1 MKPLHSYSF
10 LHKAILVAM
19 LGAVS
24 GVHATTNIIEDT
36 LIDGRS
42 PVNESYTVNKGAK
55 LEANGA
61 TTGSVT
67 VYDGALIMD
76 AGAIANGMVYFH
88 RNTTGIIKDSV
99 INNKLITRG
108 GEVDISNTIV
118 NGIIEASSE
127 GGANGIVRAKNIQA
141 HQFSALYGGQ
151 LVITEGF
158 FDNTKDNHEGY
169 GNLLSGSHG
178 TFISSAII
186 GKDSGVAFDG
196 KLNSTLTLINSSVW
210 STEGP
215 TFKIYSGD
223 GSQNIRL
230 KDGSTA
236 GSDTGVLLLSSSSGK
251 VSLSLEASHAKG
263 DILAN
268 GTGDV
273 NVSLTEGS
281 TLSGKLVNVN
291 RLALDNTSLYEM
303 TANSDIK
310 TLALEGGTIVFSKP
324 TNGEFHT
331 LVLGTLAGNGH
342 FFMNI
347 ADSQSDLLD
356 ITGNAS
362 GNYLLHVATSGT
374 EIIRDDIL
382 TLVRTGGGDAEF
394 ALNGGRVDMGA
405 WQQELVRNGNQW
417 ELVQAKGATSASTDA
432 MLAMASAP
440 QFMHQGELNALRSRL
455 AVKDSDNAAG
465 VWGTMLYNRSDIEGA
480 QGSAYRLT
488 QNGMM
493 LGGDKVT
500 DTRAGELTTGAYLSQ
515 STGNIKHA
523 RGGDSKVT
531 GYGGGVYARLSA
543 ENGAY
548 ASTSAQIGH
557 FSNKLNARMSDGGTA
572 RADWN
577 SLGYGLMVETG
588 RQITVGETTSLT
600 PFVGVN
606 AWLTPSENVTL
617 SNGMTAETGDNRS
630 LLAEAGVRMSTRL
643 DVAEMAVTPYVTLA
657 VQQELVKSGST
668 QINDAYDLTNDFTGT
683 GGTIAGGIS
692 VAIAPTASVWLEAEY
707 GKSEQTESALAGN
720 VGFRVAF

>member
-1 MKPLHSYSF
+1 MKPLYQYS
-10 LHKAILVAM
+10 LLRRAILVAM
-19 LGAVS
+19 LGVTGTS
-24 GVHATTNIIEDT
+24 SATT
-36 LIDGRS
+36 LIDKDTFIDANS
-42 PVNESYTVNKGAK
+42 PVNENYRIENGAT
-55 LEANGA
+55 LSVNGA
-61 TTGSVT
+61 TTGNITISDGHLAMNGGSVNLLYGEYGATADIADATLKAVSLAGDSRLSRT
-67 VYDGALIMD
+67 VIEGQLITWLMNFSATSISAQQFYAYETQSTVEKGYFEQTERMY
-76 AGAIANGMVYFH
+76 AGAVYL
-88 RNTTGIIKDSV
+88 TSSEGIFTDSV
-99 INNKLITRG
+99 IKGIKTAVYLEGNGSVDLIRSSISATEGSAFDIARG
-108 GEVDISNTIV
+108 NQKILLQGSS
-118 NGIIEASSE
+118 ASSQTGE
-127 GGANGIVRAKNIQA
+127 
-141 HQFSALYGGQ
+141 L
-151 LVITEGF
+151 LVARTG
-158 FDNTKDNHEGY
+158 
-169 GNLLSGSHG
+169 
-178 TFISSAII
+178 
-186 GKDSGVAFDG
+186 
-196 KLNSTLTLINSSVW
+196 SSVNLAL
-210 STEGP
+210 
-215 TFKIYSGD
+215 D
-223 GSQNIRL
+223 
-230 KDGSTA
+230 
-236 GSDTGVLLLSSSSGK
+236 
-251 VSLSLEASHAKG
+251 ASHA
-263 DILAN
+263 A
-268 GTGDV
+268 GDV
-273 NVSLTEGS
+273 RAEGS
-281 TLSGKLVNVN
+281 AVVDVALTNGSVLSGGMTNVN
-291 RLALDNTSLYEM
+291 SLMLGNASLYEM
-303 TANSDIK
+303 TSSSDIR
-310 TLALEGGTIVFSKP
+310 TLSMAGGMVKFAP
-324 TNGEFHT
+324 AEAGEHHT
-331 LVLGTLAGNGH
+331 LTLGSLEGNGH
-342 FFMNI
+342 FMMNI
-347 ADSQSDLLD
+347 DTENGSSDLLD
-356 ITGNAS
+356 VTGHAEGSHTLHLAAS
-362 GNYLLHVATSGT
+362 GREAENT
-374 EIIRDDIL
+374 DPL

-440 QFMHQGELNALRSRL
+440 QFMHQGELKVLRSRL
-455 AVKDSDNAAG
+455 AVKDADNAAG

-588 RQITVGETTSLT
+588 RQIAVGETTSLT

-668 QINDAYDLTNDFTGT
+668 QINDAYDFTNDFTGT

-707 GKSEQTESALAGN
+707 GKSEQTESALTGN

>member
-1 MKPLHSYSF
+1 MKPLYQYS
-10 LHKAILVAM
+10 LLRRAILVAM
-19 LGAVS
+19 LGVTGTS
-24 GVHATTNIIEDT
+24 SATT
-36 LIDGRS
+36 LIDKDTFIDANS
-42 PVNESYTVNKGAK
+42 PVNENYRIENGAT
-55 LEANGA
+55 LSVNGA
-61 TTGSVT
+61 TTGNITISDGHLAMNGGSVNVLYGEYGATADIADATLKTAALQGDSRLSRT
-67 VYDGALIMD
+67 VIEGQLSIWFMNLSANSISAQQFYATGAQSTVEKGYFEQTERMY
-76 AGAIANGMVYFH
+76 AGAVYL
-88 RNTTGIIKDSV
+88 TSSEGIFTDSV
-99 INNKLITRG
+99 IKGIKTAVYLEGNGSVDLIR
-108 GEVDISNTIV
+108 
-118 NGIIEASSE
+118 SSIW
-127 GGANGIVRAKNIQA
+127 A
-141 HQFSALYGGQ
+141 
-151 LVITEGF
+151 
-158 FDNTKDNHEGY
+158 
-169 GNLLSGSHG
+169 
-178 TFISSAII
+178 
-186 GKDSGVAFDG
+186 
-196 KLNSTLTLINSSVW
+196 
-210 STEGP
+210 
-215 TFKIYSGD
+215 
-223 GSQNIRL
+223 
-230 KDGSTA
+230 
-236 GSDTGVLLLSSSSGK
+236 
-251 VSLSLEASHAKG
+251 
-263 DILAN
+263 
-268 GTGDV
+268 
-273 NVSLTEGS
+273 TEGS
-281 TLSGKLVNVN
+281 AFDIARGNQKILLQGSSASSQTGELLVARTGSSVN
-291 RLALDNTSLYEM
+291 LALDTSHAAGDIRAEGSAIVDVALTNGSVLSGGMTNVNSLMLGNASLYEM
-303 TANSDIK
+303 TSSSDIR
-310 TLALEGGTIVFSKP
+310 TLSMAGGMVKFAP
-324 TNGEFHT
+324 AEAGEHHT
-331 LVLGTLAGNGH
+331 LTLGSLEGNGH
-342 FFMNI
+342 FMMNI
-347 ADSQSDLLD
+347 DTENGSSDLLD
-356 ITGNAS
+356 VTGHAEGSHTLHLAAS
-362 GNYLLHVATSGT
+362 GREAENT
-374 EIIRDDIL
+374 DPL

-440 QFMHQGELNALRSRL
+440 QFMHQGELKVLRSRL
-455 AVKDSDNAAG
+455 AVKDTDSAAG
-465 VWGTMLYNRSDIEGA
+465 VWGAMLYNRSDIEGA

-493 LGGDKVT
+493 LGGDNVT
-500 DTRAGELTTGAYLSQ
+500 GTRAGELTTGAYLSQ

-668 QINDAYDLTNDFTGT
+668 QINDAYDFTNDFTGT

>member
-1 MKPLHSYSF
+1 MKLLYQYS
-10 LHKAILVAM
+10 LLRRAILVAM
-19 LGAVS
+19 LGVTGTS
-24 GVHATTNIIEDT
+24 SATT
-36 LIDGRS
+36 LIDKDTFIDANS
-42 PVNESYTVNKGAK
+42 PVNENYRIENGAT
-55 LEANGA
+55 LSVNGA
-61 TTGSVT
+61 TTGNITISDGHLAMNGGSVNVLYGEYGATADIADATLKTAALQGDSRLSRT
-67 VYDGALIMD
+67 VIEGQLSIWFMNLSANSISAQQFYA
-76 AGAIANGMVYFH
+76 AGAQSTVEKGYFEQTERMYAGAVYL
-88 RNTTGIIKDSV
+88 TSSEGIFTDSV
-99 INNKLITRG
+99 IKGIKTAVYLEGNGSVDLIRSSIWATEGSAFDIARG
-108 GEVDISNTIV
+108 NQKILLQGSS
-118 NGIIEASSE
+118 ASSQTGE
-127 GGANGIVRAKNIQA
+127 
-141 HQFSALYGGQ
+141 L
-151 LVITEGF
+151 LVARTG
-158 FDNTKDNHEGY
+158 
-169 GNLLSGSHG
+169 
-178 TFISSAII
+178 
-186 GKDSGVAFDG
+186 
-196 KLNSTLTLINSSVW
+196 SSVNLAL
-210 STEGP
+210 
-215 TFKIYSGD
+215 D
-223 GSQNIRL
+223 
-230 KDGSTA
+230 
-236 GSDTGVLLLSSSSGK
+236 
-251 VSLSLEASHAKG
+251 ASHAAG
-263 DILAN
+263 DIRA
-268 GTGDV
+268 
-273 NVSLTEGS
+273 EGS
-281 TLSGKLVNVN
+281 AIVDVALTNGSVLSGGMTNVN
-291 RLALDNTSLYEM
+291 SLMLGNASLYEM
-303 TANSDIK
+303 TSSSDIR
-310 TLALEGGTIVFSKP
+310 TLSMAGGMVKFAP
-324 TNGEFHT
+324 AEAGEHHT
-331 LVLGTLAGNGH
+331 LTLGSLEGNGH
-342 FFMNI
+342 FMMNI
-347 ADSQSDLLD
+347 DTENGSSDLLD
-356 ITGNAS
+356 VTGHAEGSHTLHLAAS
-362 GNYLLHVATSGT
+362 GREAENT
-374 EIIRDDIL
+374 DPL

-440 QFMHQGELNALRSRL
+440 QFMHQGELKVLRSRL
-455 AVKDSDNAAG
+455 AVKDTDSAAG
-465 VWGTMLYNRSDIEGA
+465 VWGAMLYNRSDIEGA

-488 QNGMM
+488 QNGMI

-500 DTRAGELTTGAYLSQ
+500 GTRAGELTTGAYLSQ

-557 FSNKLNARMSDGGTA
+557 FSNKLDARMSDGGTA

-668 QINDAYDLTNDFTGT
+668 QINDAYDFTNDFTGT

>member
-1 MKPLHSYSF
+1 MKPLYQYS
-10 LHKAILVAM
+10 LLRRAILVAM
-19 LGAVS
+19 LGVTGTTS
-24 GVHATTNIIEDT
+24 ATT
-36 LIDGRS
+36 LIDKDTFIDANS
-42 PVNESYTVNKGAK
+42 PVNENYRIENGAT
-55 LEANGA
+55 LSVNGA
-61 TTGSVT
+61 TTGNITISDGHLAMNGGSVNLLYGEYGATADIADATLKAVSLAGDSRLSRT
-67 VYDGALIMD
+67 VIEGQLITWLMNFSATSISAQQFYAYETQSTVEKGYFEQTERMY
-76 AGAIANGMVYFH
+76 AGAVYL
-88 RNTTGIIKDSV
+88 TSSEGIFTDSV
-99 INNKLITRG
+99 IKGIKTAVYLEGNGSVDLIR
-108 GEVDISNTIV
+108 
-118 NGIIEASSE
+118 SSIW
-127 GGANGIVRAKNIQA
+127 A
-141 HQFSALYGGQ
+141 
-151 LVITEGF
+151 
-158 FDNTKDNHEGY
+158 
-169 GNLLSGSHG
+169 
-178 TFISSAII
+178 
-186 GKDSGVAFDG
+186 
-196 KLNSTLTLINSSVW
+196 
-210 STEGP
+210 
-215 TFKIYSGD
+215 
-223 GSQNIRL
+223 
-230 KDGSTA
+230 
-236 GSDTGVLLLSSSSGK
+236 
-251 VSLSLEASHAKG
+251 
-263 DILAN
+263 
-268 GTGDV
+268 
-273 NVSLTEGS
+273 TEGS
-281 TLSGKLVNVN
+281 AFDIARGNQKILLQGSSAGSQTGELLVARTGSSVN
-291 RLALDNTSLYEM
+291 LALDTSHAAGDIRAEGSAIVDVALTNGSVLSGGMTNVNSLMLGNASLYEM
-303 TANSDIK
+303 TSSSDIR
-310 TLALEGGTIVFSKP
+310 TLSMAGGMVKFAP
-324 TNGEFHT
+324 AEAGEHHT
-331 LVLGTLAGNGH
+331 LTLGSLEGNGH
-342 FFMNI
+342 FMMNI
-347 ADSQSDLLD
+347 DTENGSSDLLD
-356 ITGNAS
+356 VTGHAEGSHTLHLAAS
-362 GNYLLHVATSGT
+362 GREAENT
-374 EIIRDDIL
+374 DPL

-405 WQQELVRNGNQW
+405 WQHELVRNGNQW

-440 QFMHQGELNALRSRL
+440 QFMHQGELKVLRSRL

-643 DVAEMAVTPYVTLA
+643 DVAEMAVIPYVTLA

-668 QINDAYDLTNDFTGT
+668 QINDAYDFTNDFTGT

>member
-1 MKPLHSYSF
+1 MKPLYQYS
-10 LHKAILVAM
+10 LLRRAILVAM
-19 LGAVS
+19 LGVTGTAS
-24 GVHATTNIIEDT
+24 ATT
-36 LIDGRS
+36 LIDKDTFIDANS
-42 PVNESYTVNKGAK
+42 PVNENYRIENGAT
-55 LEANGA
+55 LSVNGA
-61 TTGSVT
+61 TTGNITISDGHLAMNGGSVNFLYGEYGATADIADATLKTAALQGDSRLSRT
-67 VYDGALIMD
+67 VIEGQLSIWFMNLSANSISAQQFYA
-76 AGAIANGMVYFH
+76 AGAQSTVEKGYFEQTERMYAGAVYL
-88 RNTTGIIKDSV
+88 TSSEGIFTDSV
-99 INNKLITRG
+99 IKGIKTAVYLEGNGSVDLIRSSIWATEGSAFDIARG
-108 GEVDISNTIV
+108 NQKILLQGSS
-118 NGIIEASSE
+118 ASSQTGE
-127 GGANGIVRAKNIQA
+127 LLVARTGSRVDL
-141 HQFSALYGGQ
+141 AL
-151 LVITEGF
+151 
-158 FDNTKDNHEGY
+158 D
-169 GNLLSGSHG
+169 
-178 TFISSAII
+178 
-186 GKDSGVAFDG
+186 
-196 KLNSTLTLINSSVW
+196 
-210 STEGP
+210 
-215 TFKIYSGD
+215 
-223 GSQNIRL
+223 
-230 KDGSTA
+230 
-236 GSDTGVLLLSSSSGK
+236 
-251 VSLSLEASHAKG
+251 ASHAAG
-263 DILAN
+263 DIRA
-268 GTGDV
+268 
-273 NVSLTEGS
+273 EGS
-281 TLSGKLVNVN
+281 AIVDVALTNGSVLSGGMTNVN
-291 RLALDNTSLYEM
+291 SLMLGNASLYEM
-303 TANSDIK
+303 TSSSDIR
-310 TLALEGGTIVFSKP
+310 TLSMAGGMVKFAP
-324 TNGEFHT
+324 ADAGEHHT
-331 LVLGTLAGNGH
+331 LTLGSLEGNGH
-342 FFMNI
+342 FMMNI
-347 ADSQSDLLD
+347 DTENGSSDLLD
-356 ITGNAS
+356 VTGHAEGSHTLHLAAS
-362 GNYLLHVATSGT
+362 GREAENT
-374 EIIRDDIL
+374 DPL

-440 QFMHQGELNALRSRL
+440 QFMHQGELKVLRSRL
-455 AVKDSDNAAG
+455 AVKDTDSAAG
-465 VWGTMLYNRSDIEGA
+465 VWGAMLYNRSDIEGA

-488 QNGMM
+488 QNGMI

-500 DTRAGELTTGAYLSQ
+500 GTRAGELTTGAYLSQ

-557 FSNKLNARMSDGGTA
+557 FSNKLDARMSDGGTA

-668 QINDAYDLTNDFTGT
+668 QINDAYDFTNDFTGT

>member
-1 MKPLHSYSF
+1 MKPLYQYS
-10 LHKAILVAM
+10 LLRRAILVAM
-19 LGAVS
+19 LGVTGTTS
-24 GVHATTNIIEDT
+24 ATT
-36 LIDGRS
+36 LIDKDTFIDANS
-42 PVNESYTVNKGAK
+42 PVNENYRIENGAT
-55 LEANGA
+55 LSVNGA
-61 TTGSVT
+61 TTGNVTISDGHLAMNGGSVNLLYGEYGATADIADATLKAVSLAGDSRLSRT
-67 VYDGALIMD
+67 VIEGQLITWLMNFSATSISAQQFYAYETQSTVEKGYFEQTERMY
-76 AGAIANGMVYFH
+76 AGAVYL
-88 RNTTGIIKDSV
+88 TSSEGIFTDSV
-99 INNKLITRG
+99 IKGIKTAVYLEGNGSVDLIR
-108 GEVDISNTIV
+108 
-118 NGIIEASSE
+118 SSIW
-127 GGANGIVRAKNIQA
+127 A
-141 HQFSALYGGQ
+141 
-151 LVITEGF
+151 
-158 FDNTKDNHEGY
+158 
-169 GNLLSGSHG
+169 
-178 TFISSAII
+178 
-186 GKDSGVAFDG
+186 
-196 KLNSTLTLINSSVW
+196 
-210 STEGP
+210 
-215 TFKIYSGD
+215 
-223 GSQNIRL
+223 
-230 KDGSTA
+230 
-236 GSDTGVLLLSSSSGK
+236 
-251 VSLSLEASHAKG
+251 
-263 DILAN
+263 
-268 GTGDV
+268 
-273 NVSLTEGS
+273 TEGS
-281 TLSGKLVNVN
+281 AFDIARGNQKILLQGSSASSQTGELLVARTGSSVN
-291 RLALDNTSLYEM
+291 LALDTSHAAGDIRAEGSAIVDVALTNGSVLSGGMTNVNSLMLGNASLYEM
-303 TANSDIK
+303 TSSSDIR
-310 TLALEGGTIVFSKP
+310 TLSMAGGMVKFAP
-324 TNGEFHT
+324 AEAGEHHT
-331 LVLGTLAGNGH
+331 LTLGSLEGNGH
-342 FFMNI
+342 FMMNI
-347 ADSQSDLLD
+347 DTENGSSDLLD
-356 ITGNAS
+356 VTGNAEGSHTLHLAAS
-362 GNYLLHVATSGT
+362 GREAENT
-374 EIIRDDIL
+374 DPL

-440 QFMHQGELNALRSRL
+440 QFMHQGELKVLRSRL
-455 AVKDSDNAAG
+455 AVKDTDSAAG

-500 DTRAGELTTGAYLSQ
+500 DTRAGELATGAYLSQ

-617 SNGMTAETGDNRS
+617 NNGMTAETGDNRS

-668 QINDAYDLTNDFTGT
+668 QINDAYDFTNDFTGT

-707 GKSEQTESALAGN
+707 GKSEQTESALTGN

>member
-1 MKPLHSYSF
+1 MKPLYQYS
-10 LHKAILVAM
+10 LLRRAILVAM
-19 LGAVS
+19 LGVTGTTS
-24 GVHATTNIIEDT
+24 ATT
-36 LIDGRS
+36 LIDKDTFIDANS
-42 PVNESYTVNKGAK
+42 PVNENYRIENGAT
-55 LEANGA
+55 LSVNGA
-61 TTGSVT
+61 TTGNITISDGHLAMNGGSVNLLYGEYGATADIADATLKAVSLAGDSRLSRT
-67 VYDGALIMD
+67 VIEGQLITWLMNFSATSISAQQFYAYETQSTVEKGYFEQTERMY
-76 AGAIANGMVYFH
+76 AGAVYL
-88 RNTTGIIKDSV
+88 TSSEGIFTDSV
-99 INNKLITRG
+99 IKGIKTAVYLEGNGSVDLIRSSIWATEGSAFDIARG
-108 GEVDISNTIV
+108 NQQILLQGSS
-118 NGIIEASSE
+118 ASSQTGE
-127 GGANGIVRAKNIQA
+127 
-141 HQFSALYGGQ
+141 L
-151 LVITEGF
+151 LVARTG
-158 FDNTKDNHEGY
+158 
-169 GNLLSGSHG
+169 
-178 TFISSAII
+178 
-186 GKDSGVAFDG
+186 
-196 KLNSTLTLINSSVW
+196 SSV
-210 STEGP
+210 
-215 TFKIYSGD
+215 D
-223 GSQNIRL
+223 L
-230 KDGSTA
+230 ALD
-236 GSDTGVLLLSSSSGK
+236 
-251 VSLSLEASHAKG
+251 ASHA
-263 DILAN
+263 A
-268 GTGDV
+268 GDV
-273 NVSLTEGS
+273 RAEGS
-281 TLSGKLVNVN
+281 AVVDVALTNGSVLSGGMTNVN
-291 RLALDNTSLYEM
+291 SLMLGNASLYEM
-303 TANSDIK
+303 TSSSDIR
-310 TLALEGGTIVFSKP
+310 TLSMAGGMVKFAP
-324 TNGEFHT
+324 AEAGEHHT
-331 LVLGTLAGNGH
+331 LTLGSLEGNGH
-342 FFMNI
+342 FMMNI
-347 ADSQSDLLD
+347 DTENGSSDLLD
-356 ITGNAS
+356 VTGHAEGSHTLHLAAS
-362 GNYLLHVATSGT
+362 GREAENT
-374 EIIRDDIL
+374 DPL

-440 QFMHQGELNALRSRL
+440 QFMHQGELKVLRSRL
-455 AVKDSDNAAG
+455 AVKDADNAAG

-668 QINDAYDLTNDFTGT
+668 QINDAYDFTNDFTGT

-707 GKSEQTESALAGN
+707 GKSEQTESALTGN

>member
-1 MKPLHSYSF
+1 MKPLYQYS
-10 LHKAILVAM
+10 LLRRAILVAM
-19 LGAVS
+19 LGVTGTAS
-24 GVHATTNIIEDT
+24 ATT
-36 LIDGRS
+36 LIDKDTFIDANS
-42 PVNESYTVNKGAK
+42 PVNENYRIENGAT
-55 LEANGA
+55 LSVNGA
-61 TTGSVT
+61 TTGNITISDGHLAMNGGSVNVLYGEYGATADIADATLKTAALQGDSRLSRT
-67 VYDGALIMD
+67 VIEGQLSIWFMNLSANSISAQQFYA
-76 AGAIANGMVYFH
+76 AGAQSTVEKGYFEQTERMYAGAVYL
-88 RNTTGIIKDSV
+88 TSSEGIFTDSV
-99 INNKLITRG
+99 IKGIKTAVYLEGNGSVDLIR
-108 GEVDISNTIV
+108 
-118 NGIIEASSE
+118 SSIW
-127 GGANGIVRAKNIQA
+127 A
-141 HQFSALYGGQ
+141 
-151 LVITEGF
+151 
-158 FDNTKDNHEGY
+158 
-169 GNLLSGSHG
+169 
-178 TFISSAII
+178 
-186 GKDSGVAFDG
+186 
-196 KLNSTLTLINSSVW
+196 
-210 STEGP
+210 
-215 TFKIYSGD
+215 
-223 GSQNIRL
+223 
-230 KDGSTA
+230 
-236 GSDTGVLLLSSSSGK
+236 
-251 VSLSLEASHAKG
+251 
-263 DILAN
+263 
-268 GTGDV
+268 
-273 NVSLTEGS
+273 TEGS
-281 TLSGKLVNVN
+281 AFDIARGNQKILLQGSSASSQTGELLVARTGSSVN
-291 RLALDNTSLYEM
+291 LALDTSHAAGDIRAEGSAIVDVALTNGSVLSGGMTNVNSLMLGNASLYEM
-303 TANSDIK
+303 TSSSDIR
-310 TLALEGGTIVFSKP
+310 TLSMAGGMVKFAP
-324 TNGEFHT
+324 AEAGEHHT
-331 LVLGTLAGNGH
+331 LTLGSLEGNGH
-342 FFMNI
+342 FMMNI
-347 ADSQSDLLD
+347 DTENGSSDLLD
-356 ITGNAS
+356 VTGHAEGSHTLHLAAS
-362 GNYLLHVATSGT
+362 GREAENT
-374 EIIRDDIL
+374 DPL

-440 QFMHQGELNALRSRL
+440 QFMHQGELKVLRSRL
-455 AVKDSDNAAG
+455 AVKDADSAAG

-668 QINDAYDLTNDFTGT
+668 QINDAYDFTNDFTGT

>member
-1 MKPLHSYSF
+1 MKPLYQYS
-10 LHKAILVAM
+10 LLRRAILVAM
-19 LGAVS
+19 LGVTGTS
-24 GVHATTNIIEDT
+24 SATT
-36 LIDGRS
+36 LIDKDTFIDANS
-42 PVNESYTVNKGAK
+42 PVNENYRIENGAT
-55 LEANGA
+55 LSVNGA
-61 TTGSVT
+61 TTGNITISDGHLAMNGGSVNLLYGEYGATADIADATLKAVSLAGDSRLSRT
-67 VYDGALIMD
+67 VIEGQLITWLMNFSATSISAQQFYAYETQSTVEKGYFEQTERMY
-76 AGAIANGMVYFH
+76 AGAVYL
-88 RNTTGIIKDSV
+88 TSSEGIFTDSV
-99 INNKLITRG
+99 IKGIKTAVYLEGNGSVDLIRSSISATEGSAFDIARG
-108 GEVDISNTIV
+108 NQKILLQGSS
-118 NGIIEASSE
+118 ASSQTGE
-127 GGANGIVRAKNIQA
+127 
-141 HQFSALYGGQ
+141 L
-151 LVITEGF
+151 LVARTG
-158 FDNTKDNHEGY
+158 
-169 GNLLSGSHG
+169 
-178 TFISSAII
+178 
-186 GKDSGVAFDG
+186 
-196 KLNSTLTLINSSVW
+196 SSVNLAL
-210 STEGP
+210 
-215 TFKIYSGD
+215 D
-223 GSQNIRL
+223 
-230 KDGSTA
+230 
-236 GSDTGVLLLSSSSGK
+236 
-251 VSLSLEASHAKG
+251 ASHA
-263 DILAN
+263 A
-268 GTGDV
+268 GDV
-273 NVSLTEGS
+273 RAEGS
-281 TLSGKLVNVN
+281 AVVDVALTNGSVLSGGMTNVN
-291 RLALDNTSLYEM
+291 SLMLGNASLYEM
-303 TANSDIK
+303 TSSSDIR
-310 TLALEGGTIVFSKP
+310 TLSMAGGMVKFAP
-324 TNGEFHT
+324 AEAGEHHT
-331 LVLGTLAGNGH
+331 LTLGSLEGNGH
-342 FFMNI
+342 FMMNI
-347 ADSQSDLLD
+347 DTENGSSDLLD
-356 ITGNAS
+356 VTGHAEGSHTLHLAAS
-362 GNYLLHVATSGT
+362 GREAENT
-374 EIIRDDIL
+374 DPL

-440 QFMHQGELNALRSRL
+440 QFMHQGELKVLRSRL
-455 AVKDSDNAAG
+455 AVKDADNAAG

-572 RADWN
+572 RAGWN

-588 RQITVGETTSLT
+588 RQIAVGETTSLT

-668 QINDAYDLTNDFTGT
+668 QINDAYDFTNDFTGT

-707 GKSEQTESALAGN
+707 GKSEQTESALTGN

>member
-1 MKPLHSYSF
+1 MKPLYQYS
-10 LHKAILVAM
+10 LLRRAILVAM
-19 LGAVS
+19 LGVTGTAS
-24 GVHATTNIIEDT
+24 ATT
-36 LIDGRS
+36 LIDKDTFIDANS
-42 PVNESYTVNKGAK
+42 PVNENYRIENGAT
-55 LEANGA
+55 LSVNGA
-61 TTGSVT
+61 TTGKITISDGHLAMNGGSVNFLYGEYGATADIADAMLKAVSLGGDSRLSRT
-67 VYDGALIMD
+67 VIEGQLSIWFMNLSANSISAQQFYAVGAQSTVEKGYFEQTERMY
-76 AGAIANGMVYFH
+76 AGAVYL
-88 RNTTGIIKDSV
+88 TSSEGIFTDSV
-99 INNKLITRG
+99 IKGIKTAVYLEGNGSVDLIRSSIWATEGSAFNIARG
-108 GEVDISNTIV
+108 NQKILLQGSS
-118 NGIIEASSE
+118 ASSQTGE
-127 GGANGIVRAKNIQA
+127 
-141 HQFSALYGGQ
+141 L
-151 LVITEGF
+151 LVART
-158 FDNTKDNHEGY
+158 
-169 GNLLSGSHG
+169 GS
-178 TFISSAII
+178 SV
-186 GKDSGVAFDG
+186 D
-196 KLNSTLTLINSSVW
+196 LTL
-210 STEGP
+210 
-215 TFKIYSGD
+215 D
-223 GSQNIRL
+223 
-230 KDGSTA
+230 
-236 GSDTGVLLLSSSSGK
+236 
-251 VSLSLEASHAKG
+251 ASHA
-263 DILAN
+263 A
-268 GTGDV
+268 GDV
-273 NVSLTEGS
+273 RAEGS
-281 TLSGKLVNVN
+281 AVVDVALTNGSVLSGGMTNVN
-291 RLALDNTSLYEM
+291 SLMLGNASLYEM
-303 TANSDIK
+303 TSSSDIR
-310 TLALEGGTIVFSKP
+310 TLSMAGGMVKFAP
-324 TNGEFHT
+324 AEAGEHHT
-331 LVLGTLAGNGH
+331 LTLGSLEGNGH
-342 FFMNI
+342 FMMNI
-347 ADSQSDLLD
+347 DTENGSSDLLD
-356 ITGNAS
+356 VTGHAEGSHTLHLAAS
-362 GNYLLHVATSGT
+362 GREAENA
-374 EIIRDDIL
+374 DPL

-405 WQQELVRNGNQW
+405 WQHELVRNGNQW

-440 QFMHQGELNALRSRL
+440 QFMHQGELKVLRSRL
-455 AVKDSDNAAG
+455 AVKDTDSAAG
-465 VWGTMLYNRSDIEGA
+465 VWGAMLYNRSDIEGA

-488 QNGMM
+488 QNGMI

-500 DTRAGELTTGAYLSQ
+500 GTRAGELTTGAYLSQ

-668 QINDAYDLTNDFTGT
+668 QINDAYDFTNDFTGT

>member
-1 MKPLHSYSF
+1 MKPLYQYS
-10 LHKAILVAM
+10 LLRRAILVAM
-19 LGAVS
+19 LGVTGTS
-24 GVHATTNIIEDT
+24 SATT
-36 LIDGRS
+36 LIDKDTFIDANS
-42 PVNESYTVNKGAK
+42 PVNENYRIENGAT
-55 LEANGA
+55 LSVNGA
-61 TTGSVT
+61 TTGNITISDGHLAMNGGSVNFLYGEYGATADIADATLKTAALQGDSRLSRT
-67 VYDGALIMD
+67 VIEGQLSIWFMNLSANSISAQQFYA
-76 AGAIANGMVYFH
+76 AGAQSTVEKGYFEQTERMYAGAVYL
-88 RNTTGIIKDSV
+88 TSSEGIFTDSV
-99 INNKLITRG
+99 IKGIKTAVYLEGNGTVDLIRSSIWATEGSAFDIARG
-108 GEVDISNTIV
+108 NQKILLQGSS
-118 NGIIEASSE
+118 ASSQTGE
-127 GGANGIVRAKNIQA
+127 LLVARTGSRVDL
-141 HQFSALYGGQ
+141 AL
-151 LVITEGF
+151 
-158 FDNTKDNHEGY
+158 D
-169 GNLLSGSHG
+169 
-178 TFISSAII
+178 
-186 GKDSGVAFDG
+186 
-196 KLNSTLTLINSSVW
+196 
-210 STEGP
+210 
-215 TFKIYSGD
+215 
-223 GSQNIRL
+223 
-230 KDGSTA
+230 
-236 GSDTGVLLLSSSSGK
+236 
-251 VSLSLEASHAKG
+251 ASHAAG
-263 DILAN
+263 DIRA
-268 GTGDV
+268 
-273 NVSLTEGS
+273 EGS
-281 TLSGKLVNVN
+281 AIVDVALTNGSVLSGGMTNVN
-291 RLALDNTSLYEM
+291 SLMLGNASLYEM
-303 TANSDIK
+303 TSSSDIR
-310 TLALEGGTIVFSKP
+310 TLSMAGGMVKFAP
-324 TNGEFHT
+324 ADAGEHHT
-331 LVLGTLAGNGH
+331 LTLGSLEGNGH
-342 FFMNI
+342 FMMNI
-347 ADSQSDLLD
+347 DTENGSSDLLD
-356 ITGNAS
+356 VTGHAEGSHTLHLAAS
-362 GNYLLHVATSGT
+362 GREAENT
-374 EIIRDDIL
+374 DPL

-417 ELVQAKGATSASTDA
+417 ELVQARGATSASTDA

-440 QFMHQGELNALRSRL
+440 QFMHQGELKVLRSRL
-455 AVKDSDNAAG
+455 AVKDTDSAAG
-465 VWGTMLYNRSDIEGA
+465 VWGAMLYNRSDIEGA

-488 QNGMM
+488 QNGMI

-500 DTRAGELTTGAYLSQ
+500 GTRAGELTTGAYLSQ

-630 LLAEAGVRMSTRL
+630 LMAETGVRMSTRL

-668 QINDAYDLTNDFTGT
+668 QINDAYDFTNDFTGT

>member
-1 MKPLHSYSF
+1 MKLLYQYS
-10 LHKAILVAM
+10 LLRRAILVAM
-19 LGAVS
+19 LGVTGTS
-24 GVHATTNIIEDT
+24 SATT
-36 LIDGRS
+36 LIDKDTFIDANS
-42 PVNESYTVNKGAK
+42 PVNENYRIENGAT
-55 LEANGA
+55 LSVNGA
-61 TTGSVT
+61 TTGNITISDGHLAMNGGSVNVLYGEYGATADIADATLKTAALQGDSRLSRT
-67 VYDGALIMD
+67 VIEGQLSIWFMNLSANSISAQQFYA
-76 AGAIANGMVYFH
+76 AGAQSTVEKGYFEQTERMYAGAVYL
-88 RNTTGIIKDSV
+88 TSSEGIFTDSV
-99 INNKLITRG
+99 IKGIKTAVYLEGNGSVDLIRSSIWATEGSVFDIARG
-108 GEVDISNTIV
+108 NQKILLQGSS
-118 NGIIEASSE
+118 ASSQTGE
-127 GGANGIVRAKNIQA
+127 
-141 HQFSALYGGQ
+141 L
-151 LVITEGF
+151 LVARTG
-158 FDNTKDNHEGY
+158 
-169 GNLLSGSHG
+169 
-178 TFISSAII
+178 
-186 GKDSGVAFDG
+186 
-196 KLNSTLTLINSSVW
+196 SSVNLAL
-210 STEGP
+210 
-215 TFKIYSGD
+215 D
-223 GSQNIRL
+223 
-230 KDGSTA
+230 
-236 GSDTGVLLLSSSSGK
+236 
-251 VSLSLEASHAKG
+251 ASHAAG
-263 DILAN
+263 DIRA
-268 GTGDV
+268 
-273 NVSLTEGS
+273 EGS
-281 TLSGKLVNVN
+281 AIVDVALTNGSVLSGGMTNVN
-291 RLALDNTSLYEM
+291 SLMLGNASLYEM
-303 TANSDIK
+303 TSSSDIR
-310 TLALEGGTIVFSKP
+310 TLSMAGGMVKFAP
-324 TNGEFHT
+324 AEAGEHHT
-331 LVLGTLAGNGH
+331 LTLGSLEGNGH
-342 FFMNI
+342 FMMNI
-347 ADSQSDLLD
+347 DTENGSSDLLD
-356 ITGNAS
+356 VTGHAEGSHTLHLAAS
-362 GNYLLHVATSGT
+362 GREAENT
-374 EIIRDDIL
+374 DPL

-440 QFMHQGELNALRSRL
+440 QFMHQGELKVLRSRL
-455 AVKDSDNAAG
+455 AVKDTDSAAG
-465 VWGTMLYNRSDIEGA
+465 VWGAMLYNRSDIEGA

-500 DTRAGELTTGAYLSQ
+500 GTRAGELTTGAYLSQ

-572 RADWN
+572 HADWN

-668 QINDAYDLTNDFTGT
+668 QINDAYDFTNDFTGT

>member
-1 MKPLHSYSF
+1 MKPLYQYS
-10 LHKAILVAM
+10 LLRRAILVAM
-19 LGAVS
+19 LGVTSTAS
-24 GVHATTNIIEDT
+24 ATT
-36 LIDGRS
+36 LIDKDTFIDANS
-42 PVNESYTVNKGAK
+42 PVNENYRIENGAT
-55 LEANGA
+55 LSVNGA
-61 TTGSVT
+61 TTGNITISDGHLAMNGGSVNVLYGEYGATADIADATLKTAALQGDSRLSRT
-67 VYDGALIMD
+67 VIEGQLSIWFMNLSANSISAQQFYA
-76 AGAIANGMVYFH
+76 AGAQSTVEKGYFEQTERMYAGAVYL
-88 RNTTGIIKDSV
+88 TSSEGIFTDSV
-99 INNKLITRG
+99 IKGIKTAVYLEGNGSVDLIR
-108 GEVDISNTIV
+108 
-118 NGIIEASSE
+118 SSIW
-127 GGANGIVRAKNIQA
+127 A
-141 HQFSALYGGQ
+141 
-151 LVITEGF
+151 
-158 FDNTKDNHEGY
+158 
-169 GNLLSGSHG
+169 
-178 TFISSAII
+178 
-186 GKDSGVAFDG
+186 
-196 KLNSTLTLINSSVW
+196 
-210 STEGP
+210 
-215 TFKIYSGD
+215 
-223 GSQNIRL
+223 
-230 KDGSTA
+230 
-236 GSDTGVLLLSSSSGK
+236 
-251 VSLSLEASHAKG
+251 
-263 DILAN
+263 
-268 GTGDV
+268 
-273 NVSLTEGS
+273 TEGS
-281 TLSGKLVNVN
+281 AFDIARGNQKILLQGSSASSQTGELLVARTGSSVN
-291 RLALDNTSLYEM
+291 LALDTSHAAGDIRAEGSAIVDVALTNGSVLSGGMTNVNSLMLGNASLYEM
-303 TANSDIK
+303 TSSSDIR
-310 TLALEGGTIVFSKP
+310 TLSMAGGMVKFAP
-324 TNGEFHT
+324 AEAGEHHT
-331 LVLGTLAGNGH
+331 LTLGSLEGNGH
-342 FFMNI
+342 FMMNI
-347 ADSQSDLLD
+347 DTENGSSDLLD
-356 ITGNAS
+356 VTGHAEGSHTLHLAAS
-362 GNYLLHVATSGT
+362 GREAENT
-374 EIIRDDIL
+374 DPL

-440 QFMHQGELNALRSRL
+440 QFMHQGELKVLRSRL
-455 AVKDSDNAAG
+455 AVKDTDSAAG

-643 DVAEMAVTPYVTLA
+643 DVAEMAVIPYVTLA

-668 QINDAYDLTNDFTGT
+668 QINDAYDFTNDFTGT

>member
-1 MKPLHSYSF
+1 MKPLYQYS
-10 LHKAILVAM
+10 LLRRAILVAM
-19 LGAVS
+19 LGVTGTS
-24 GVHATTNIIEDT
+24 SATT
-36 LIDGRS
+36 LIDKDTFIDANS
-42 PVNESYTVNKGAK
+42 PVNENYRIENGAT
-55 LEANGA
+55 LSVNGA
-61 TTGSVT
+61 TTGNITISDGHLAMNGGSVNFLYGEYGATADIADATLKTAALQGDSRLSRT
-67 VYDGALIMD
+67 VIEGQLSIWFMNLSANSISAQQFYA
-76 AGAIANGMVYFH
+76 AGAQSTVEKGYFEQTERMYAGAVYL
-88 RNTTGIIKDSV
+88 TSSEGIFTDSV
-99 INNKLITRG
+99 IKGIKTAVYLEGNGSVDLIRSSIWATEGSAFDIARG
-108 GEVDISNTIV
+108 NQKILLQGSS
-118 NGIIEASSE
+118 ASSQTGE
-127 GGANGIVRAKNIQA
+127 
-141 HQFSALYGGQ
+141 L
-151 LVITEGF
+151 LVARTG
-158 FDNTKDNHEGY
+158 
-169 GNLLSGSHG
+169 
-178 TFISSAII
+178 
-186 GKDSGVAFDG
+186 
-196 KLNSTLTLINSSVW
+196 SSVNLAL
-210 STEGP
+210 
-215 TFKIYSGD
+215 D
-223 GSQNIRL
+223 
-230 KDGSTA
+230 
-236 GSDTGVLLLSSSSGK
+236 
-251 VSLSLEASHAKG
+251 ASHAAG
-263 DILAN
+263 DIRA
-268 GTGDV
+268 
-273 NVSLTEGS
+273 EGS
-281 TLSGKLVNVN
+281 AIVDVALTNGSVLSGGMTNVN
-291 RLALDNTSLYEM
+291 SLMLGNASLYEM
-303 TANSDIK
+303 TSSSDIR
-310 TLALEGGTIVFSKP
+310 TLSMAGGMMKFAP
-324 TNGEFHT
+324 AEAGEHHT
-331 LVLGTLAGNGH
+331 LTLGSLEGNGH
-342 FFMNI
+342 FMMNI
-347 ADSQSDLLD
+347 DTENGSSDLLD
-356 ITGNAS
+356 VTGHAEGSHTLHLAAS
-362 GNYLLHVATSGT
+362 GREAENT
-374 EIIRDDIL
+374 DPL

-440 QFMHQGELNALRSRL
+440 QFMHQGELKVLRSRL
-455 AVKDSDNAAG
+455 AVKDTDSAAG
-465 VWGTMLYNRSDIEGA
+465 VWGAMLYNRSDIEGA

-500 DTRAGELTTGAYLSQ
+500 GTRAGELTTGAYLSQ

-668 QINDAYDLTNDFTGT
+668 QINDAYDFTNDFTGT

>member
-1 MKPLHSYSF
+1 MQILFSYS
-10 LHKAILVAM
+10 LLRRLT
-19 LGAVS
+19 LGALFC
-24 GVHATTNIIEDT
+24 TTGSAYAETVIEKDT
-36 LIDGRS
+36 FIDGSS
-42 PVNESYTVNKGAK
+42 PVNENYRV
-55 LEANGA
+55 ENGA
-61 TTGSVT
+61 TLTAWGAVVGGMYVSSGHLAMNNGQVNAYLQVSHDGTAEIADTTINAAVLQGDTRLDNTAIKTLLALYNMTLSATDLSVQQLEASYAQYDISNGYVDNSDDADWLIGEGAVRLIGSRGT
-67 VYDGALIMD
+67 
-76 AGAIANGMVYFH
+76 F
-88 RNTTGIIKDSV
+88 RDSV
-99 INNKLITRG
+99 IRGAGTAVYMEGNGSVNLTRIAILAG
-108 GEVDISNTIV
+108 SGPVFKV
-118 NGIIEASSE
+118 A
-127 GGANGIVRAKNIQA
+127 
-141 HQFSALYGGQ
+141 
-151 LVITEGF
+151 
-158 FDNTKDNHEGY
+158 Y
-169 GNLLSGSHG
+169 GNQTILLQD
-178 TFISSAII
+178 SSA
-186 GKDSGVAFDG
+186 
-196 KLNSTLTLINSSVW
+196 
-210 STEGP
+210 
-215 TFKIYSGD
+215 
-223 GSQNIRL
+223 GSQTGELLVART
-230 KDGSTA
+230 GSNVNLA
-236 GSDTGVLLLSSSSGK
+236 LD
-251 VSLSLEASHAKG
+251 ASHA
-263 DILAN
+263 A
-268 GTGDV
+268 GDV
-273 NVSLTEGS
+273 RAEGS
-281 TLSGKLVNVN
+281 AVVDVALTNGSVLSGGMTNVN
-291 RLALDNTSLYEM
+291 SLMLGNASLYEM
-303 TANSDIK
+303 TSSSDIR
-310 TLALEGGTIVFSKP
+310 TLSMAGGMVKFAP
-324 TNGEFHT
+324 AEAGEHHT
-331 LVLGTLAGNGH
+331 LTLGSLEGNGH
-342 FFMNI
+342 FMMNI
-347 ADSQSDLLD
+347 DTENGSSDLLD
-356 ITGNAS
+356 VNGHAEGSHTLHLAAS
-362 GNYLLHVATSGT
+362 GREAENT
-374 EIIRDDIL
+374 DPL

-455 AVKDSDNAAG
+455 AVKDADNAAG

-557 FSNKLNARMSDGGTA
+557 FSNKLNARMSDGTTA

-630 LLAEAGVRMSTRL
+630 LMAEAGVRMSTRL

-668 QINDAYDLTNDFTGT
+668 QINDAYDFTNDFTGT

>member
-1 MKPLHSYSF
+1 MKPLYQYS
-10 LHKAILVAM
+10 LLRRAILVAM
-19 LGAVS
+19 LGVTGTAS
-24 GVHATTNIIEDT
+24 ATT
-36 LIDGRS
+36 LIDKDTFIDANS
-42 PVNESYTVNKGAK
+42 PVNENYRIENGAT
-55 LEANGA
+55 LSVNGA
-61 TTGSVT
+61 TTGNITISDGHLAMNGGSVNFLYGEYGATADIADATLKTAALQGDSRLSRT
-67 VYDGALIMD
+67 VIEGQLSIWFMNLSANSISAQQFYA
-76 AGAIANGMVYFH
+76 AGAQSTVEKGYFEQTERMYAGAVYL
-88 RNTTGIIKDSV
+88 TSSEGIFTDSV
-99 INNKLITRG
+99 IKGIKTAVYLEGNGSVDLIRSSISATEGSAFDIARG
-108 GEVDISNTIV
+108 NQKILLQGSS
-118 NGIIEASSE
+118 ASSQTGE
-127 GGANGIVRAKNIQA
+127 LLVARTGSRVDL
-141 HQFSALYGGQ
+141 AL
-151 LVITEGF
+151 
-158 FDNTKDNHEGY
+158 D
-169 GNLLSGSHG
+169 
-178 TFISSAII
+178 
-186 GKDSGVAFDG
+186 
-196 KLNSTLTLINSSVW
+196 
-210 STEGP
+210 
-215 TFKIYSGD
+215 
-223 GSQNIRL
+223 
-230 KDGSTA
+230 
-236 GSDTGVLLLSSSSGK
+236 
-251 VSLSLEASHAKG
+251 ASHA
-263 DILAN
+263 A
-268 GTGDV
+268 GDV
-273 NVSLTEGS
+273 RAEGS
-281 TLSGKLVNVN
+281 AVVDVALTNGSVLSGGMTNVN
-291 RLALDNTSLYEM
+291 SLMLGNASLYEM
-303 TANSDIK
+303 TSSSDIR
-310 TLALEGGTIVFSKP
+310 TLSMAGGMVKFAP
-324 TNGEFHT
+324 AEAGEHHT
-331 LVLGTLAGNGH
+331 LTLGSLEGNGH
-342 FFMNI
+342 FMMNI
-347 ADSQSDLLD
+347 DTENGSSDLLD
-356 ITGNAS
+356 VTGHAEGSHTLHLAAS
-362 GNYLLHVATSGT
+362 GREAENT
-374 EIIRDDIL
+374 DPL

-440 QFMHQGELNALRSRL
+440 QFMHQGELKVLRSRL
-455 AVKDSDNAAG
+455 AVKDADNAAG

-588 RQITVGETTSLT
+588 RQIAVGETTSLT

-668 QINDAYDLTNDFTGT
+668 QINDAYDFTNDFTGT

>member
-1 MKPLHSYSF
+1 MKPLYQYS
-10 LHKAILVAM
+10 LLRRAILVAM
-19 LGAVS
+19 LGVTGTS
-24 GVHATTNIIEDT
+24 SATT
-36 LIDGRS
+36 LIDKDTFIDANS
-42 PVNESYTVNKGAK
+42 PVNENYRIENGAT
-55 LEANGA
+55 LSVNGA
-61 TTGSVT
+61 TTGNITISDGHLAMNGGSVNLLYGEYGATADIADATLKAVSLAGDSRLSRT
-67 VYDGALIMD
+67 VIEGQLITWLMNFSATSISAQQFYAYETQSTVEKGYFEQTERMY
-76 AGAIANGMVYFH
+76 AGAVYL
-88 RNTTGIIKDSV
+88 TSSEGIFTDSV
-99 INNKLITRG
+99 IKGIKTAVYLEGNGSVDLIRSSISATEGSAFDIARG
-108 GEVDISNTIV
+108 NQKILLQGSS
-118 NGIIEASSE
+118 ASSQTGE
-127 GGANGIVRAKNIQA
+127 
-141 HQFSALYGGQ
+141 L
-151 LVITEGF
+151 LVARTG
-158 FDNTKDNHEGY
+158 
-169 GNLLSGSHG
+169 
-178 TFISSAII
+178 
-186 GKDSGVAFDG
+186 
-196 KLNSTLTLINSSVW
+196 SSVNLAL
-210 STEGP
+210 
-215 TFKIYSGD
+215 D
-223 GSQNIRL
+223 
-230 KDGSTA
+230 
-236 GSDTGVLLLSSSSGK
+236 
-251 VSLSLEASHAKG
+251 ASHA
-263 DILAN
+263 A
-268 GTGDV
+268 GDV
-273 NVSLTEGS
+273 RAEGS
-281 TLSGKLVNVN
+281 AVVDVALTNGSVLSGGMTNVN
-291 RLALDNTSLYEM
+291 SLMLGNASLYEM
-303 TANSDIK
+303 TSSSDIR
-310 TLALEGGTIVFSKP
+310 TLSMAGGMVKFAP
-324 TNGEFHT
+324 AEAGEHHT
-331 LVLGTLAGNGH
+331 LTLGSLEGNGH
-342 FFMNI
+342 FMMNI
-347 ADSQSDLLD
+347 DTENGSSDLLD
-356 ITGNAS
+356 VTGHAEGSHTLHLAAS
-362 GNYLLHVATSGT
+362 GREAENT
-374 EIIRDDIL
+374 DPL

-440 QFMHQGELNALRSRL
+440 QFMHQGELKVLRSRL
-455 AVKDSDNAAG
+455 AVKDADNAAG

-557 FSNKLNARMSDGGTA
+557 FNNKLNARMSDGGTA

-588 RQITVGETTSLT
+588 RQIAVGETTSLT

-668 QINDAYDLTNDFTGT
+668 QINDAYDFTNDFTGT

-707 GKSEQTESALAGN
+707 GKSEQTESALTGN

>member
-1 MKPLHSYSF
+1 MKPLYQYS
-10 LHKAILVAM
+10 LLRRAILVAM
-19 LGAVS
+19 LGVTGTS
-24 GVHATTNIIEDT
+24 SATT
-36 LIDGRS
+36 LIDKDTFIDANS
-42 PVNESYTVNKGAK
+42 PVNENYRIENGAT
-55 LEANGA
+55 LSVNGA
-61 TTGSVT
+61 TTGNITISDGHLAMNGGSVNLLYGEYGATADIADATLKAVSLAGDSRLSRT
-67 VYDGALIMD
+67 VIEGQLITWLMNFSATSISAQQFYAYETQSTVEKGYFEQTERMY
-76 AGAIANGMVYFH
+76 AGAVYL
-88 RNTTGIIKDSV
+88 TSSEGIFTDSV
-99 INNKLITRG
+99 IKGIKTAVYLEGNGSVDLIRSSIWATEGSAFDIARG
-108 GEVDISNTIV
+108 NQQILLQGSS
-118 NGIIEASSE
+118 ASSQTGE
-127 GGANGIVRAKNIQA
+127 
-141 HQFSALYGGQ
+141 L
-151 LVITEGF
+151 LVARTG
-158 FDNTKDNHEGY
+158 
-169 GNLLSGSHG
+169 
-178 TFISSAII
+178 
-186 GKDSGVAFDG
+186 
-196 KLNSTLTLINSSVW
+196 SSV
-210 STEGP
+210 
-215 TFKIYSGD
+215 D
-223 GSQNIRL
+223 L
-230 KDGSTA
+230 ALD
-236 GSDTGVLLLSSSSGK
+236 
-251 VSLSLEASHAKG
+251 ASHA
-263 DILAN
+263 A
-268 GTGDV
+268 GDV
-273 NVSLTEGS
+273 RAEGS
-281 TLSGKLVNVN
+281 AVVDVALTNGSVLSGGMTNVN
-291 RLALDNTSLYEM
+291 SLMLGNASLYEM
-303 TANSDIK
+303 TSSSDIR
-310 TLALEGGTIVFSKP
+310 TLSMAGGMVKFAP
-324 TNGEFHT
+324 AEAGEHHT
-331 LVLGTLAGNGH
+331 LTLGSLEGNGH
-342 FFMNI
+342 FMMNI
-347 ADSQSDLLD
+347 DTENGSSDLLD
-356 ITGNAS
+356 VTGHAEGSHTLHLAAS
-362 GNYLLHVATSGT
+362 GREAENT
-374 EIIRDDIL
+374 DPL

-440 QFMHQGELNALRSRL
+440 QFMHQGELKVLRSRL
-455 AVKDSDNAAG
+455 AVKDTDSAAG

-588 RQITVGETTSLT
+588 RQIAVGETTSLT

-668 QINDAYDLTNDFTGT
+668 QINDAYDFTNDFTGT

>member
-1 MKPLHSYSF
+1 MKPLYQYS
-10 LHKAILVAM
+10 LLRRAILVAM
-19 LGAVS
+19 LGVTGTTS
-24 GVHATTNIIEDT
+24 ATT
-36 LIDGRS
+36 LIDKDTFIDANS
-42 PVNESYTVNKGAK
+42 PVNENYRIENGAT
-55 LEANGA
+55 LSVNGA
-61 TTGSVT
+61 TTGNITISDGHLAMNGGSVNFLYGEYGATADIADATLKTAALQGDSRLSRT
-67 VYDGALIMD
+67 VIEGQLSIWFMNLSANSISAQQFYA
-76 AGAIANGMVYFH
+76 AGAQSTVEKGYFEQTERMYAGAVYL
-88 RNTTGIIKDSV
+88 TSSEGIFTDSV
-99 INNKLITRG
+99 IKGIKTAVYLEGNGSVDLIRSSISATEGSAFDIARG
-108 GEVDISNTIV
+108 NQKILLQGSS
-118 NGIIEASSE
+118 ASSQTGE
-127 GGANGIVRAKNIQA
+127 
-141 HQFSALYGGQ
+141 L
-151 LVITEGF
+151 LVARTG
-158 FDNTKDNHEGY
+158 
-169 GNLLSGSHG
+169 
-178 TFISSAII
+178 
-186 GKDSGVAFDG
+186 
-196 KLNSTLTLINSSVW
+196 SSVNLAL
-210 STEGP
+210 
-215 TFKIYSGD
+215 D
-223 GSQNIRL
+223 
-230 KDGSTA
+230 
-236 GSDTGVLLLSSSSGK
+236 
-251 VSLSLEASHAKG
+251 ASHA
-263 DILAN
+263 A
-268 GTGDV
+268 GDV
-273 NVSLTEGS
+273 RAEGS
-281 TLSGKLVNVN
+281 AVVDVALTNGSVLSGGMTNVN
-291 RLALDNTSLYEM
+291 SLMLGNASLYEM
-303 TANSDIK
+303 TSSSDIR
-310 TLALEGGTIVFSKP
+310 TLSMAGGMVKFAP
-324 TNGEFHT
+324 AEAGEHHT
-331 LVLGTLAGNGH
+331 LTLGSLEGNGH
-342 FFMNI
+342 FMMNI
-347 ADSQSDLLD
+347 DTENGSSDLLD
-356 ITGNAS
+356 VTGHAEGSHTLHLAAS
-362 GNYLLHVATSGT
+362 GREAENT
-374 EIIRDDIL
+374 DPL

-440 QFMHQGELNALRSRL
+440 QFMHQGELKVLRSRL
-455 AVKDSDNAAG
+455 AVKDADNAAG
-465 VWGTMLYNRSDIEGA
+465 VWGAMLYNRNDIEGA

-630 LLAEAGVRMSTRL
+630 LMAETGVRMSTRL

-668 QINDAYDLTNDFTGT
+668 QINDAYDFTNDFTGT

>member
-1 MKPLHSYSF
+1 MKPLYQYS
-10 LHKAILVAM
+10 LLRRAILVAM
-19 LGAVS
+19 LGVTGTTS
-24 GVHATTNIIEDT
+24 ATT
-36 LIDGRS
+36 LIDKDTFIDANS
-42 PVNESYTVNKGAK
+42 PVNENYRIENGAT
-55 LEANGA
+55 LSVNGA
-61 TTGSVT
+61 TTGNVTISDGHLAMNGGSVNLLYGEYGATADIADATLKAVSLAGDSRLSRT
-67 VYDGALIMD
+67 VIEGQLITWLMNFSATSISAQQFYAYETQSTVEKGYFEQTERMY
-76 AGAIANGMVYFH
+76 AGAVYL
-88 RNTTGIIKDSV
+88 TSSEGIFTDSV
-99 INNKLITRG
+99 IKGIKTAVYLEGNGSVDLIR
-108 GEVDISNTIV
+108 
-118 NGIIEASSE
+118 SSIW
-127 GGANGIVRAKNIQA
+127 A
-141 HQFSALYGGQ
+141 
-151 LVITEGF
+151 TEGSA
-158 FDNTKDNHEGY
+158 FDIAR
-169 GNLLSGSHG
+169 GNQKILLQG
-178 TFISSAII
+178 SSA
-186 GKDSGVAFDG
+186 
-196 KLNSTLTLINSSVW
+196 
-210 STEGP
+210 
-215 TFKIYSGD
+215 
-223 GSQNIRL
+223 GSQTGELLVART
-230 KDGSTA
+230 GSNVNLA
-236 GSDTGVLLLSSSSGK
+236 LD
-251 VSLSLEASHAKG
+251 ASHA
-263 DILAN
+263 A
-268 GTGDV
+268 GDV
-273 NVSLTEGS
+273 RAEGS
-281 TLSGKLVNVN
+281 AVVDVALTNGSVLSGGMTNVN
-291 RLALDNTSLYEM
+291 SLMLGNASLYEM
-303 TANSDIK
+303 TSSSDIR
-310 TLALEGGTIVFSKP
+310 TLSMAGGMVKFAP
-324 TNGEFHT
+324 AEAGEHHT
-331 LVLGTLAGNGH
+331 LTLGSLEGNGH
-342 FFMNI
+342 FMMNI
-347 ADSQSDLLD
+347 DTENGSSDLLD
-356 ITGNAS
+356 VNGHAEGSHTLHLAAS
-362 GNYLLHVATSGT
+362 GREAENT
-374 EIIRDDIL
+374 DPL

-455 AVKDSDNAAG
+455 AVKDADNAAG

-588 RQITVGETTSLT
+588 RQIAVGETTSLT

-668 QINDAYDLTNDFTGT
+668 QINDAYDFTNDFTGT

-707 GKSEQTESALAGN
+707 GKSEQTESALTGN

>member
-1 MKPLHSYSF
+1 MKLLYQYS
-10 LHKAILVAM
+10 LLRRAILVAM
-19 LGAVS
+19 LGVTGTS
-24 GVHATTNIIEDT
+24 SATT
-36 LIDGRS
+36 LIDKDTFIDANS
-42 PVNESYTVNKGAK
+42 PVNENYRIENGAT
-55 LEANGA
+55 LSVNGA
-61 TTGSVT
+61 TTGNITISDGHLAMNGGSVNFLYGEYGATADIADATLKTAALQGDSRLSRT
-67 VYDGALIMD
+67 VIEGQLSIWFMNLSANSISAQQFYA
-76 AGAIANGMVYFH
+76 AGAQSTVEKGYFEQTERMYAGAVYL
-88 RNTTGIIKDSV
+88 TSSEGIFTDSV
-99 INNKLITRG
+99 IQGIKTAVYLEGNGSVDLIR
-108 GEVDISNTIV
+108 
-118 NGIIEASSE
+118 SSIW
-127 GGANGIVRAKNIQA
+127 A
-141 HQFSALYGGQ
+141 
-151 LVITEGF
+151 
-158 FDNTKDNHEGY
+158 
-169 GNLLSGSHG
+169 
-178 TFISSAII
+178 
-186 GKDSGVAFDG
+186 
-196 KLNSTLTLINSSVW
+196 
-210 STEGP
+210 
-215 TFKIYSGD
+215 
-223 GSQNIRL
+223 
-230 KDGSTA
+230 
-236 GSDTGVLLLSSSSGK
+236 
-251 VSLSLEASHAKG
+251 
-263 DILAN
+263 
-268 GTGDV
+268 
-273 NVSLTEGS
+273 TEGS
-281 TLSGKLVNVN
+281 AFDIARGNQKILLQGSSASSQTGELLVARTGSSVN
-291 RLALDNTSLYEM
+291 LALDTSHAAGDIRAEGSAIVDVALTNGSVLSGGMTNVNSLMLGNASLYEM
-303 TANSDIK
+303 TSSSDIR
-310 TLALEGGTIVFSKP
+310 TLSMAGGMVKFAP
-324 TNGEFHT
+324 AEAGEHHT
-331 LVLGTLAGNGH
+331 LTLDSLEGNGH
-342 FFMNI
+342 FMMNI
-347 ADSQSDLLD
+347 DTENGSSDLLD
-356 ITGNAS
+356 VTGHAEGSHTLHLAAS
-362 GNYLLHVATSGT
+362 GREAENT
-374 EIIRDDIL
+374 DPL

-440 QFMHQGELNALRSRL
+440 QFMHQGELKVLRSRL
-455 AVKDSDNAAG
+455 AVKDADSAAG
-465 VWGTMLYNRSDIEGA
+465 VWGTMLYNRNDIEGA

-630 LLAEAGVRMSTRL
+630 LMAETGVRMSTRL

-668 QINDAYDLTNDFTGT
+668 QINDAYDFTNDFTGT

-692 VAIAPTASVWLEAEY
+692 VAIAPTASLWLEAEY
-707 GKSEQTESALAGN
+707 GKSEQTESALTGN

>member
-1 MKPLHSYSF
+1 M
-10 LHKAILVAM
+10 
-19 LGAVS
+19 
-24 GVHATTNIIEDT
+24 
-36 LIDGRS
+36 
-42 PVNESYTVNKGAK
+42 
-55 LEANGA
+55 
-61 TTGSVT
+61 
-67 VYDGALIMD
+67 
-76 AGAIANGMVYFH
+76 AGGMVKFAPAEA
-88 RNTTGIIKDSV
+88 
-99 INNKLITRG
+99 
-108 GEVDISNTIV
+108 GE
-118 NGIIEASSE
+118 
-127 GGANGIVRAKNIQA
+127 
-141 HQFSALYGGQ
+141 H
-151 LVITEGF
+151 
-158 FDNTKDNHEGY
+158 H
-169 GNLLSGSHG
+169 
-178 TFISSAII
+178 
-186 GKDSGVAFDG
+186 
-196 KLNSTLTLINSSVW
+196 TLTL
-210 STEGP
+210 G
-215 TFKIYSGD
+215 
-223 GSQNIRL
+223 
-230 KDGSTA
+230 
-236 GSDTGVLLLSSSSGK
+236 
-251 VSLSLEASHAKG
+251 SLE
-263 DILAN
+263 
-268 GTGDV
+268 
-273 NVSLTEGS
+273 
-281 TLSGKLVNVN
+281 
-291 RLALDNTSLYEM
+291 
-303 TANSDIK
+303 
-310 TLALEGGTIVFSKP
+310 
-324 TNGEFHT
+324 
-331 LVLGTLAGNGH
+331 GNGH
-342 FFMNI
+342 FMMNI
-347 ADSQSDLLD
+347 DTENGSSDLLD
-356 ITGNAS
+356 VTGHAEGSHTLHLAAS
-362 GNYLLHVATSGT
+362 GREAENT
-374 EIIRDDIL
+374 DPL

-394 ALNGGRVDMGA
+394 ALNGGRVDIGA

-432 MLAMASAP
+432 MLAMASAT
-440 QFMHQGELNALRSRL
+440 QFMHQGELNALRSRI
-455 AVKDSDNAAG
+455 AVKDADNAAG

-668 QINDAYDLTNDFTGT
+668 QINDAYDFTNDFTGT

-707 GKSEQTESALAGN
+707 GKSEQTESALAGS

>member
-1 MKPLHSYSF
+1 MKPLYQYS
-10 LHKAILVAM
+10 LLRRAILVAM
-19 LGAVS
+19 LGVTGTTS
-24 GVHATTNIIEDT
+24 ATT
-36 LIDGRS
+36 LIDKDTFIDANS
-42 PVNESYTVNKGAK
+42 PVNENYRIENGAT
-55 LEANGA
+55 LSVNGA
-61 TTGSVT
+61 TTGNITISDGHLAMNGGSVNFLYGEYGATADIADATLKTAALQGDSRLSRT
-67 VYDGALIMD
+67 VIEGQLSIWFMNLSANSISAQQFYA
-76 AGAIANGMVYFH
+76 AGAQSTVEKGYFEQTERMYAGAVYL
-88 RNTTGIIKDSV
+88 TSSEGIFTDSV
-99 INNKLITRG
+99 IKGIKTAVYLEGNGSVDLIRSSISATEGSAFDIARG
-108 GEVDISNTIV
+108 NQKILLQGSS
-118 NGIIEASSE
+118 ASSQTGE
-127 GGANGIVRAKNIQA
+127 
-141 HQFSALYGGQ
+141 L
-151 LVITEGF
+151 LVARTG
-158 FDNTKDNHEGY
+158 
-169 GNLLSGSHG
+169 
-178 TFISSAII
+178 
-186 GKDSGVAFDG
+186 
-196 KLNSTLTLINSSVW
+196 SSVNLAL
-210 STEGP
+210 
-215 TFKIYSGD
+215 D
-223 GSQNIRL
+223 
-230 KDGSTA
+230 
-236 GSDTGVLLLSSSSGK
+236 
-251 VSLSLEASHAKG
+251 ASHA
-263 DILAN
+263 A
-268 GTGDV
+268 GDV
-273 NVSLTEGS
+273 RAEGS
-281 TLSGKLVNVN
+281 AVVDVALTNGSVLSGGMTNVN
-291 RLALDNTSLYEM
+291 SLMLGNASLYEM
-303 TANSDIK
+303 TSSSDIR
-310 TLALEGGTIVFSKP
+310 TLSMAGGMVKFAP
-324 TNGEFHT
+324 AEAGEHHT
-331 LVLGTLAGNGH
+331 LTLGSLEGNGH
-342 FFMNI
+342 FMMNI
-347 ADSQSDLLD
+347 DTENGSSDLLD
-356 ITGNAS
+356 VTGHAEGSHTLHLAAS
-362 GNYLLHVATSGT
+362 GREAENT
-374 EIIRDDIL
+374 DPL

-440 QFMHQGELNALRSRL
+440 QFMHQGELKVLRSRL
-455 AVKDSDNAAG
+455 AVKDTDNAAG
-465 VWGTMLYNRSDIEGA
+465 VWGAMLYNRSDIEGA

-588 RQITVGETTSLT
+588 RQIAVGETTSLT

-668 QINDAYDLTNDFTGT
+668 QINDAYDFTNDFTGT

-692 VAIAPTASVWLEAEY
+692 VAIAPTASVWMEAEY

>member
-1 MKPLHSYSF
+1 MKLLYQYS
-10 LHKAILVAM
+10 LLRRAILVAM
-19 LGAVS
+19 LGVTGTS
-24 GVHATTNIIEDT
+24 SATT
-36 LIDGRS
+36 LIDKDTFIDANS
-42 PVNESYTVNKGAK
+42 PVNENYRIENGAT
-55 LEANGA
+55 LSVNGA
-61 TTGSVT
+61 TTGNITISDGHLAMNGGSVNFLYGEYGATADIADATLKTAALQGDSRLSRT
-67 VYDGALIMD
+67 VIEGQLSVWFMNLSANSISAQQFYA
-76 AGAIANGMVYFH
+76 AGAQSTVEKGYFEQTERMYAGAVYL
-88 RNTTGIIKDSV
+88 TSSEGIFTDSV
-99 INNKLITRG
+99 IKGIKTAVYLEGNGSVDLIR
-108 GEVDISNTIV
+108 
-118 NGIIEASSE
+118 SSIW
-127 GGANGIVRAKNIQA
+127 A
-141 HQFSALYGGQ
+141 
-151 LVITEGF
+151 
-158 FDNTKDNHEGY
+158 
-169 GNLLSGSHG
+169 
-178 TFISSAII
+178 
-186 GKDSGVAFDG
+186 
-196 KLNSTLTLINSSVW
+196 
-210 STEGP
+210 
-215 TFKIYSGD
+215 
-223 GSQNIRL
+223 
-230 KDGSTA
+230 
-236 GSDTGVLLLSSSSGK
+236 
-251 VSLSLEASHAKG
+251 
-263 DILAN
+263 
-268 GTGDV
+268 
-273 NVSLTEGS
+273 TEGS
-281 TLSGKLVNVN
+281 AFDIARGNQKILLQGSSASSQTGELLVARTGSSIN
-291 RLALDNTSLYEM
+291 LALDTSHAAGDIRAEGSAIVDVALTNGSVLSGGMTNVNSLMLGNVSLYEM
-303 TANSDIK
+303 TSSSDIR
-310 TLALEGGTIVFSKP
+310 TLSMAGGMVKFAP
-324 TNGEFHT
+324 AEAGEHHT
-331 LVLGTLAGNGH
+331 LTLGSLEGNGH
-342 FFMNI
+342 FMMNI
-347 ADSQSDLLD
+347 DTENGSSDLLD
-356 ITGNAS
+356 VTGHAEGSHTLHLAAS
-362 GNYLLHVATSGT
+362 GREAENT
-374 EIIRDDIL
+374 DPL

-440 QFMHQGELNALRSRL
+440 QFMHQGELKVLRSRL
-455 AVKDSDNAAG
+455 AVKDTDSAAG
-465 VWGTMLYNRSDIEGA
+465 VWGAMLYNRSDIEGA

-488 QNGMM
+488 QNGMI

-500 DTRAGELTTGAYLSQ
+500 GTRAGELTTGAYLSQ

-588 RQITVGETTSLT
+588 RQITVGDTTSLT

-668 QINDAYDLTNDFTGT
+668 QINDAYDFTNDFTGT

-707 GKSEQTESALAGN
+707 GKSEQTESALTGN

>member
-1 MKPLHSYSF
+1 MKLLYQYS
-10 LHKAILVAM
+10 LLRRAILVAM
-19 LGAVS
+19 LGVTGTS
-24 GVHATTNIIEDT
+24 SATT
-36 LIDGRS
+36 LIDKDTFIDANS
-42 PVNESYTVNKGAK
+42 PVNENYRIENGAT
-55 LEANGA
+55 LSVNGA
-61 TTGSVT
+61 TTGNITISDGHLAMNGGSVNFLYGEYGATADIADATLKTAALQGDSRLSRT
-67 VYDGALIMD
+67 VIEGQLSIWFMNLSANSISAQQFYA
-76 AGAIANGMVYFH
+76 AGAQSTVEKGYFEQTERMYAGAVYL
-88 RNTTGIIKDSV
+88 TSSEGIFTDSV
-99 INNKLITRG
+99 IKGIKTAVYLEGNGSVDLIR
-108 GEVDISNTIV
+108 
-118 NGIIEASSE
+118 SSIW
-127 GGANGIVRAKNIQA
+127 A
-141 HQFSALYGGQ
+141 
-151 LVITEGF
+151 
-158 FDNTKDNHEGY
+158 
-169 GNLLSGSHG
+169 
-178 TFISSAII
+178 
-186 GKDSGVAFDG
+186 
-196 KLNSTLTLINSSVW
+196 
-210 STEGP
+210 
-215 TFKIYSGD
+215 
-223 GSQNIRL
+223 
-230 KDGSTA
+230 
-236 GSDTGVLLLSSSSGK
+236 
-251 VSLSLEASHAKG
+251 
-263 DILAN
+263 
-268 GTGDV
+268 
-273 NVSLTEGS
+273 TEGS
-281 TLSGKLVNVN
+281 AFDIARGNQKILLQGSSASSQTGELLVARTGSSIN
-291 RLALDNTSLYEM
+291 LALDTSHAAGDIRAEGSAIVDVALTNGSVLSGGMTNVNSLMLGNVSLYEM
-303 TANSDIK
+303 TSSSDIR
-310 TLALEGGTIVFSKP
+310 TLSMAGGMVKFAP
-324 TNGEFHT
+324 AEAGEHHT
-331 LVLGTLAGNGH
+331 LTLGSLEGNGH
-342 FFMNI
+342 FMMNI
-347 ADSQSDLLD
+347 DTENGSSDLLD
-356 ITGNAS
+356 VTGHAEGSHTLHLAAS
-362 GNYLLHVATSGT
+362 GREAENT
-374 EIIRDDIL
+374 DPL

-440 QFMHQGELNALRSRL
+440 QFMHQGELKVLRSRL
-455 AVKDSDNAAG
+455 AVKDTDSAAG
-465 VWGTMLYNRSDIEGA
+465 VWGAMLYNRSDIEGA

-488 QNGMM
+488 QNGMI

-500 DTRAGELTTGAYLSQ
+500 GTRAGELTTGAYLSQ

-668 QINDAYDLTNDFTGT
+668 QINDAYDFTNDFTGT

>member
-1 MKPLHSYSF
+1 MKPLYQYS
-10 LHKAILVAM
+10 LLRRAILVAM
-19 LGAVS
+19 LGVTGTS
-24 GVHATTNIIEDT
+24 SATT
-36 LIDGRS
+36 LIDKDTFIDANS
-42 PVNESYTVNKGAK
+42 PVNENYRIENGAT
-55 LEANGA
+55 LSVNGA
-61 TTGSVT
+61 TTGNITISDGHLAMNGGSVNFLYGEYGATADIADATLKTAALQGDSRLSRT
-67 VYDGALIMD
+67 VIEGQLSIWFMNLSANSISAQQFYA
-76 AGAIANGMVYFH
+76 AGAQSTVEKGYFEQTERMYAGAVYL
-88 RNTTGIIKDSV
+88 TSSEGIFTDSV
-99 INNKLITRG
+99 IKGIKTAVYLEGNGSVDLIRSSIWATECSAFDIARG
-108 GEVDISNTIV
+108 NQKILLQGSS
-118 NGIIEASSE
+118 ASSQTGE
-127 GGANGIVRAKNIQA
+127 
-141 HQFSALYGGQ
+141 L
-151 LVITEGF
+151 LVARTG
-158 FDNTKDNHEGY
+158 
-169 GNLLSGSHG
+169 
-178 TFISSAII
+178 
-186 GKDSGVAFDG
+186 
-196 KLNSTLTLINSSVW
+196 SSVNLAL
-210 STEGP
+210 
-215 TFKIYSGD
+215 D
-223 GSQNIRL
+223 
-230 KDGSTA
+230 
-236 GSDTGVLLLSSSSGK
+236 
-251 VSLSLEASHAKG
+251 ASHAAG
-263 DILAN
+263 DIRA
-268 GTGDV
+268 
-273 NVSLTEGS
+273 EGS
-281 TLSGKLVNVN
+281 AIVDVALTNGSVLSGGMTNVN
-291 RLALDNTSLYEM
+291 SLMLGNASLYEM
-303 TANSDIK
+303 TSSSDIR
-310 TLALEGGTIVFSKP
+310 TLSMAGGMVKFAP
-324 TNGEFHT
+324 AEAGEHHT
-331 LVLGTLAGNGH
+331 LTLGSLEGNGH
-342 FFMNI
+342 FMMNI
-347 ADSQSDLLD
+347 DTENGSSDLLD
-356 ITGNAS
+356 VTGHAEGSHTLHLAAS
-362 GNYLLHVATSGT
+362 GREAENT
-374 EIIRDDIL
+374 DPL

-394 ALNGGRVDMGA
+394 ALNGGWVDMGA

-440 QFMHQGELNALRSRL
+440 QFMYQGELKVLRSRL
-455 AVKDSDNAAG
+455 AVKDTDSAAG

-657 VQQELVKSGST
+657 VQQELVKSGSA
-668 QINDAYDLTNDFTGT
+668 QINDAYDFTNDFTGT

>member
-1 MKPLHSYSF
+1 MKPLYQYS
-10 LHKAILVAM
+10 LLRRAILVAM
-19 LGAVS
+19 LGVTGTS
-24 GVHATTNIIEDT
+24 SATT
-36 LIDGRS
+36 LIDKDTFIDANS
-42 PVNESYTVNKGAK
+42 PVNENYRIENGAT
-55 LEANGA
+55 LSVNGA
-61 TTGSVT
+61 TTGNITISDGHLAMNGGSVNFLYGEYGATADIADATLKTAALQGDSRLSRT
-67 VYDGALIMD
+67 VIEGQLSIWFMNLSANSISAQQFYA
-76 AGAIANGMVYFH
+76 AGAQSTVEKGYFEQTERMYAGAVYL
-88 RNTTGIIKDSV
+88 T
-99 INNKLITRG
+99 
-108 GEVDISNTIV
+108 
-118 NGIIEASSE
+118 SSE
-127 GGANGIVRAKNIQA
+127 GIFTDSLIKGIKTAVYLEGNGTVDLIRSSIWA
-141 HQFSALYGGQ
+141 
-151 LVITEGF
+151 TEGSA
-158 FDNTKDNHEGY
+158 FDIAR
-169 GNLLSGSHG
+169 GNQKILLQG
-178 TFISSAII
+178 SSASSQT
-186 GKDSGVAFDG
+186 GELLVAR
-196 KLNSTLTLINSSVW
+196 T
-210 STEGP
+210 
-215 TFKIYSGD
+215 
-223 GSQNIRL
+223 GSRVDL
-230 KDGSTA
+230 ALD
-236 GSDTGVLLLSSSSGK
+236 
-251 VSLSLEASHAKG
+251 ASHAAG
-263 DILAN
+263 DIRA
-268 GTGDV
+268 
-273 NVSLTEGS
+273 EGS
-281 TLSGKLVNVN
+281 AIVDVALTNGSVLSGGMTNVN
-291 RLALDNTSLYEM
+291 SLMLGNASLYEM
-303 TANSDIK
+303 TSSSDIR
-310 TLALEGGTIVFSKP
+310 TLSMAGGMVKFAP
-324 TNGEFHT
+324 ADAGEHHT
-331 LVLGTLAGNGH
+331 LTLGSLEGNGH
-342 FFMNI
+342 FMMNI
-347 ADSQSDLLD
+347 DTENGSSDLLD
-356 ITGNAS
+356 VTGHAEGSHTLHLAAS
-362 GNYLLHVATSGT
+362 GREAENT
-374 EIIRDDIL
+374 DPL

-394 ALNGGRVDMGA
+394 ELNGGRVDMGA

-417 ELVQAKGATSASTDA
+417 ELVQARGATSASTDA

-440 QFMHQGELNALRSRL
+440 QFMHQGELKVLRSRL
-455 AVKDSDNAAG
+455 AVKDTDSAAG
-465 VWGTMLYNRSDIEGA
+465 VWGAMLYNRSDIEGA

-488 QNGMM
+488 QNGMI

-500 DTRAGELTTGAYLSQ
+500 GTRAGELTTGAYLSQ

-630 LLAEAGVRMSTRL
+630 LMAETGVRMSTRL

-668 QINDAYDLTNDFTGT
+668 QINDAYDFTNDFTGT

>member
-1 MKPLHSYSF
+1 MAGGMVKFAP
-10 LHKAILVAM
+10 A
-19 LGAVS
+19 
-24 GVHATTNIIEDT
+24 
-36 LIDGRS
+36 
-42 PVNESYTVNKGAK
+42 
-55 LEANGA
+55 
-61 TTGSVT
+61 
-67 VYDGALIMD
+67 D
-76 AGAIANGMVYFH
+76 AGEH
-88 RNTTGIIKDSV
+88 
-99 INNKLITRG
+99 
-108 GEVDISNTIV
+108 
-118 NGIIEASSE
+118 
-127 GGANGIVRAKNIQA
+127 
-141 HQFSALYGGQ
+141 H
-151 LVITEGF
+151 
-158 FDNTKDNHEGY
+158 
-169 GNLLSGSHG
+169 
-178 TFISSAII
+178 
-186 GKDSGVAFDG
+186 
-196 KLNSTLTLINSSVW
+196 TLTL
-210 STEGP
+210 G
-215 TFKIYSGD
+215 
-223 GSQNIRL
+223 
-230 KDGSTA
+230 
-236 GSDTGVLLLSSSSGK
+236 
-251 VSLSLEASHAKG
+251 SLE
-263 DILAN
+263 
-268 GTGDV
+268 
-273 NVSLTEGS
+273 
-281 TLSGKLVNVN
+281 
-291 RLALDNTSLYEM
+291 
-303 TANSDIK
+303 
-310 TLALEGGTIVFSKP
+310 
-324 TNGEFHT
+324 
-331 LVLGTLAGNGH
+331 GNGH
-342 FFMNI
+342 FMMNI
-347 ADSQSDLLD
+347 DTENGSSDLLD
-356 ITGNAS
+356 VTGHAEGSHTLHLAAS
-362 GNYLLHVATSGT
+362 GREAENT
-374 EIIRDDIL
+374 DPL

-394 ALNGGRVDMGA
+394 ELNGGRVDMGA

-417 ELVQAKGATSASTDA
+417 ELVQARGATSASTDA

-440 QFMHQGELNALRSRL
+440 QFMHQGELKVLRSRL
-455 AVKDSDNAAG
+455 AVKDTDSAAG
-465 VWGTMLYNRSDIEGA
+465 VWGAMLYNRSDIEGA

-488 QNGMM
+488 QNGMI

-500 DTRAGELTTGAYLSQ
+500 GTRAGELTTGAYLSQ

-630 LLAEAGVRMSTRL
+630 LMAETGVRMSTRL

-668 QINDAYDLTNDFTGT
+668 QINDAYDFTNDFTGT

>member
-1 MKPLHSYSF
+1 MKLLYQYS
-10 LHKAILVAM
+10 LLRRAILVAM
-19 LGAVS
+19 LGVTGTS
-24 GVHATTNIIEDT
+24 SATT
-36 LIDGRS
+36 LIDKDTFIDANS
-42 PVNESYTVNKGAK
+42 PVNENYRIENGAT
-55 LEANGA
+55 LSVNGA
-61 TTGSVT
+61 TTGNITISDGHLAMNGGSVNVLYGEYGATADIADATLKTAALQGDSRLSRT
-67 VYDGALIMD
+67 VIEGQLSIWFMNLSANSISAQQFYA
-76 AGAIANGMVYFH
+76 AGAQSTVEKGYFEQTERMYAGAVYL
-88 RNTTGIIKDSV
+88 TSSEGIFTDSV
-99 INNKLITRG
+99 IKGIKTAVYLEGNGSVDLIRSSIWATEGSVFDIARG
-108 GEVDISNTIV
+108 NQKILLQGSS
-118 NGIIEASSE
+118 ASSQTGE
-127 GGANGIVRAKNIQA
+127 
-141 HQFSALYGGQ
+141 L
-151 LVITEGF
+151 LVARTG
-158 FDNTKDNHEGY
+158 
-169 GNLLSGSHG
+169 
-178 TFISSAII
+178 
-186 GKDSGVAFDG
+186 
-196 KLNSTLTLINSSVW
+196 SSVNLAL
-210 STEGP
+210 
-215 TFKIYSGD
+215 D
-223 GSQNIRL
+223 
-230 KDGSTA
+230 
-236 GSDTGVLLLSSSSGK
+236 
-251 VSLSLEASHAKG
+251 ASHAAG
-263 DILAN
+263 DIRA
-268 GTGDV
+268 
-273 NVSLTEGS
+273 EGS
-281 TLSGKLVNVN
+281 AIVDVALTNGSVLSGGMTNVN
-291 RLALDNTSLYEM
+291 SLMLGNASLYEM
-303 TANSDIK
+303 TSSSDIR
-310 TLALEGGTIVFSKP
+310 TLSMAGGMVKFAP
-324 TNGEFHT
+324 AEAGEHHT
-331 LVLGTLAGNGH
+331 LTLGSLEGNGH
-342 FFMNI
+342 FMMNI
-347 ADSQSDLLD
+347 DTENGSSDLLD
-356 ITGNAS
+356 VTGHAEGSHTLHLAAS
-362 GNYLLHVATSGT
+362 GREAENT
-374 EIIRDDIL
+374 DPL

-440 QFMHQGELNALRSRL
+440 QIMHQGELKVLRSRL
-455 AVKDSDNAAG
+455 AFKDTDSAAG
-465 VWGTMLYNRSDIEGA
+465 VWGAMLYNRSDIEGA

-500 DTRAGELTTGAYLSQ
+500 GTRAGELTTGAYLSQ

-572 RADWN
+572 HADWN

-668 QINDAYDLTNDFTGT
+668 QINDAYDFTNDFTGT

>member
-1 MKPLHSYSF
+1 MKPLYQYS
-10 LHKAILVAM
+10 LLRRAILVAM
-19 LGAVS
+19 LGVTGTTS
-24 GVHATTNIIEDT
+24 ATT
-36 LIDGRS
+36 LIDKDTFIDANS
-42 PVNESYTVNKGAK
+42 PVNENYRIENGAT
-55 LEANGA
+55 LSVNGA
-61 TTGSVT
+61 TTGNITISDGHLAMNGGSVNLLYGEYGATADIADATLKAVSLAGDSRLSRT
-67 VYDGALIMD
+67 VIEGQLITWLMNFSATSISAQQFYAYETQSTVEKGYFEQTERMY
-76 AGAIANGMVYFH
+76 AGAVYL
-88 RNTTGIIKDSV
+88 TSSEGIFTDSV
-99 INNKLITRG
+99 IKGIKTAVYLEGNGSVDLIRSSIWATEGSAFDITRG
-108 GEVDISNTIV
+108 NQQILLQGSS
-118 NGIIEASSE
+118 ASSQTGE
-127 GGANGIVRAKNIQA
+127 
-141 HQFSALYGGQ
+141 L
-151 LVITEGF
+151 LVARTG
-158 FDNTKDNHEGY
+158 
-169 GNLLSGSHG
+169 
-178 TFISSAII
+178 
-186 GKDSGVAFDG
+186 
-196 KLNSTLTLINSSVW
+196 SSV
-210 STEGP
+210 
-215 TFKIYSGD
+215 D
-223 GSQNIRL
+223 L
-230 KDGSTA
+230 ALD
-236 GSDTGVLLLSSSSGK
+236 
-251 VSLSLEASHAKG
+251 ASHA
-263 DILAN
+263 A
-268 GTGDV
+268 GDV
-273 NVSLTEGS
+273 RAEGS
-281 TLSGKLVNVN
+281 AVVDVALTNGSVLSGGMTNVN
-291 RLALDNTSLYEM
+291 SLMLGNASLYEM
-303 TANSDIK
+303 TSSSDIR
-310 TLALEGGTIVFSKP
+310 TLSMAGGMVKFAP
-324 TNGEFHT
+324 AEAGEHHT
-331 LVLGTLAGNGH
+331 LTLGSLEGNGH
-342 FFMNI
+342 FMMNI
-347 ADSQSDLLD
+347 DTENGSSDLLD
-356 ITGNAS
+356 VTGHAEGSHTLHLAAS
-362 GNYLLHVATSGT
+362 GREAENT
-374 EIIRDDIL
+374 DPL

-440 QFMHQGELNALRSRL
+440 QFMHQGELKVLQSRL
-455 AVKDSDNAAG
+455 AVKDADNAAG
-465 VWGTMLYNRSDIEGA
+465 VWGAMLYNRNDIEGA

-668 QINDAYDLTNDFTGT
+668 QINDAYDFTNDFTGT

-692 VAIAPTASVWLEAEY
+692 VAIAPTASVWMEAEY

>member
-1 MKPLHSYSF
+1 MKPLYQYS
-10 LHKAILVAM
+10 LLRRAILVAM
-19 LGAVS
+19 LGVTGTAS
-24 GVHATTNIIEDT
+24 ATT
-36 LIDGRS
+36 LIDKDTFIDANS
-42 PVNESYTVNKGAK
+42 PVNENYRIENGAT
-55 LEANGA
+55 LSVNGA
-61 TTGSVT
+61 TTGNITISDGHLAMNGGSANVLYGEYGATADIADATLKTAALQGDSRLSRT
-67 VYDGALIMD
+67 VIEGQLSIWFMNLSANSISAQQFYA
-76 AGAIANGMVYFH
+76 AGAQSTVEKGYFEQTERMYAGAVYL
-88 RNTTGIIKDSV
+88 TSSEGIFTDSV
-99 INNKLITRG
+99 IKGIKTAVYLEGNGSVDLIRSSISATEGSAFDIARG
-108 GEVDISNTIV
+108 NQKILLQGSS
-118 NGIIEASSE
+118 ASSQTGE
-127 GGANGIVRAKNIQA
+127 LLVARTGSRVDL
-141 HQFSALYGGQ
+141 AL
-151 LVITEGF
+151 
-158 FDNTKDNHEGY
+158 D
-169 GNLLSGSHG
+169 
-178 TFISSAII
+178 
-186 GKDSGVAFDG
+186 
-196 KLNSTLTLINSSVW
+196 
-210 STEGP
+210 
-215 TFKIYSGD
+215 
-223 GSQNIRL
+223 
-230 KDGSTA
+230 
-236 GSDTGVLLLSSSSGK
+236 
-251 VSLSLEASHAKG
+251 ASHA
-263 DILAN
+263 A
-268 GTGDV
+268 GDV
-273 NVSLTEGS
+273 RAEGS
-281 TLSGKLVNVN
+281 AVVDVALTNGSVLSGGMTNVN
-291 RLALDNTSLYEM
+291 SLMLGNASLYEM
-303 TANSDIK
+303 TSSSDIR
-310 TLALEGGTIVFSKP
+310 TLSMAGGMVKFAP
-324 TNGEFHT
+324 AEAGEHHT
-331 LVLGTLAGNGH
+331 LTLGSLEGNGH
-342 FFMNI
+342 FMMNI
-347 ADSQSDLLD
+347 DTENGSSDLLD
-356 ITGNAS
+356 VTGHAEGSHTLHLAAS
-362 GNYLLHVATSGT
+362 GREAENT
-374 EIIRDDIL
+374 DPL

-440 QFMHQGELNALRSRL
+440 QFMHQGELKVLRSRL
-455 AVKDSDNAAG
+455 AVKDTDSAAG

-572 RADWN
+572 RAGWN

-668 QINDAYDLTNDFTGT
+668 QINDAYDFTNDFTGT

-707 GKSEQTESALAGN
+707 GKSEQTESALTGN

>member
-1 MKPLHSYSF
+1 MKPLYQYS
-10 LHKAILVAM
+10 LLRRAILVAM
-19 LGAVS
+19 LGVTGTTS
-24 GVHATTNIIEDT
+24 ATT
-36 LIDGRS
+36 LIDKDTFIDANS
-42 PVNESYTVNKGAK
+42 PVNENYRIENGAT
-55 LEANGA
+55 LSVNGA
-61 TTGSVT
+61 TTGNITISDGHLAMNGGSVNFLYGEYGATADIADATLKTAALQGDSRLSRT
-67 VYDGALIMD
+67 VIEGQLSIWFMNLSANSISAQQFYA
-76 AGAIANGMVYFH
+76 AGAQSTVEKGYFEQTERMYAGAVYL
-88 RNTTGIIKDSV
+88 TSSEGIFTDSV
-99 INNKLITRG
+99 IKGIKTAVYLEGNGSVDLIRSSISATEGSAFDIARG
-108 GEVDISNTIV
+108 NQKILLQGSS
-118 NGIIEASSE
+118 ASSQTGE
-127 GGANGIVRAKNIQA
+127 
-141 HQFSALYGGQ
+141 L
-151 LVITEGF
+151 LVARTG
-158 FDNTKDNHEGY
+158 
-169 GNLLSGSHG
+169 
-178 TFISSAII
+178 
-186 GKDSGVAFDG
+186 
-196 KLNSTLTLINSSVW
+196 SSVNLAL
-210 STEGP
+210 
-215 TFKIYSGD
+215 D
-223 GSQNIRL
+223 
-230 KDGSTA
+230 
-236 GSDTGVLLLSSSSGK
+236 
-251 VSLSLEASHAKG
+251 ASHA
-263 DILAN
+263 A
-268 GTGDV
+268 GDV
-273 NVSLTEGS
+273 RAEGS
-281 TLSGKLVNVN
+281 AVVDVALTNGSVLSGGMTNVN
-291 RLALDNTSLYEM
+291 SLMLGNASLYEM
-303 TANSDIK
+303 TSSSDIR
-310 TLALEGGTIVFSKP
+310 TLSMAGGMVKFAP
-324 TNGEFHT
+324 AEAGEHHT
-331 LVLGTLAGNGH
+331 LTLGSLEGNGH
-342 FFMNI
+342 FMMNI
-347 ADSQSDLLD
+347 DTENGSSDLLD
-356 ITGNAS
+356 VTGHAEGSHTLHLAAS
-362 GNYLLHVATSGT
+362 GREAENT
-374 EIIRDDIL
+374 DPL

-440 QFMHQGELNALRSRL
+440 QFMHQGELKVLRSRL
-455 AVKDSDNAAG
+455 AVKDTDSAAG

-668 QINDAYDLTNDFTGT
+668 QINDAYDFTNDFTGT

>member
-1 MKPLHSYSF
+1 MKPLYQYS
-10 LHKAILVAM
+10 LLRRAILVAM
-19 LGAVS
+19 LGVTGTTS
-24 GVHATTNIIEDT
+24 ATT
-36 LIDGRS
+36 LIDKDTFIDANS
-42 PVNESYTVNKGAK
+42 PVNENYRIENGAT
-55 LEANGA
+55 LSVNGA
-61 TTGSVT
+61 TTGNITISDGHLAMNGGSVNFLYGEYGATADIADATLKTAALQGDSRLSRT
-67 VYDGALIMD
+67 VIEGQLSIWFMNLSANSISAQQFYA
-76 AGAIANGMVYFH
+76 AGAQSTVEKGYFEQTERMYAGAVYL
-88 RNTTGIIKDSV
+88 TSSEGIFTDSV
-99 INNKLITRG
+99 IKGIKTAVYLEGNGSVDLIRSSISATEGSAFDIARG
-108 GEVDISNTIV
+108 NQKILLQGSS
-118 NGIIEASSE
+118 ASSQTGE
-127 GGANGIVRAKNIQA
+127 
-141 HQFSALYGGQ
+141 L
-151 LVITEGF
+151 LVARTG
-158 FDNTKDNHEGY
+158 
-169 GNLLSGSHG
+169 
-178 TFISSAII
+178 
-186 GKDSGVAFDG
+186 
-196 KLNSTLTLINSSVW
+196 SSVNLAL
-210 STEGP
+210 
-215 TFKIYSGD
+215 D
-223 GSQNIRL
+223 
-230 KDGSTA
+230 
-236 GSDTGVLLLSSSSGK
+236 
-251 VSLSLEASHAKG
+251 ASHA
-263 DILAN
+263 A
-268 GTGDV
+268 GDV
-273 NVSLTEGS
+273 RAEGS
-281 TLSGKLVNVN
+281 AVVDVALTNGSVLSGGMTNVN
-291 RLALDNTSLYEM
+291 SLMLGNASLYEM
-303 TANSDIK
+303 TSSSDIR
-310 TLALEGGTIVFSKP
+310 TLSMAGGMVKFAP
-324 TNGEFHT
+324 AEAGEHHT
-331 LVLGTLAGNGH
+331 LTLGSLEGNGH
-342 FFMNI
+342 FMMNI
-347 ADSQSDLLD
+347 DTENGSSDLLD
-356 ITGNAS
+356 VTGHAEGSHTLHLAAS
-362 GNYLLHVATSGT
+362 GREAENT
-374 EIIRDDIL
+374 DPL

-440 QFMHQGELNALRSRL
+440 QFMHQGELKVLRSRL
-455 AVKDSDNAAG
+455 AVKDADNAAG

-588 RQITVGETTSLT
+588 RQIAVGETTSLT

-668 QINDAYDLTNDFTGT
+668 QINDAYDFTNDFTGT

>member
-1 MKPLHSYSF
+1 MKPLYQYS
-10 LHKAILVAM
+10 LLRRAILVAM
-19 LGAVS
+19 LGVTGTS
-24 GVHATTNIIEDT
+24 SATT
-36 LIDGRS
+36 LIDKDTFIDANS
-42 PVNESYTVNKGAK
+42 PVNENYRIENGAT
-55 LEANGA
+55 LSVNGA
-61 TTGSVT
+61 TTGNITISDGHLAMNGGSVNLLYGEYGATADIADATLKAVSLAGDSRLSRT
-67 VYDGALIMD
+67 VIEGQLITWLMNFSATSISAQQFYAYETQSTVEKGYFEQTERMY
-76 AGAIANGMVYFH
+76 AGAVYL
-88 RNTTGIIKDSV
+88 TSSEGIFTDSV
-99 INNKLITRG
+99 IKGIKTAVYLEGNGSVDLIRSSISATEGSAFDIARG
-108 GEVDISNTIV
+108 NQKILLQGSS
-118 NGIIEASSE
+118 ASSQTGE
-127 GGANGIVRAKNIQA
+127 
-141 HQFSALYGGQ
+141 L
-151 LVITEGF
+151 LVARTG
-158 FDNTKDNHEGY
+158 
-169 GNLLSGSHG
+169 
-178 TFISSAII
+178 
-186 GKDSGVAFDG
+186 
-196 KLNSTLTLINSSVW
+196 SSVNLAL
-210 STEGP
+210 
-215 TFKIYSGD
+215 D
-223 GSQNIRL
+223 
-230 KDGSTA
+230 
-236 GSDTGVLLLSSSSGK
+236 
-251 VSLSLEASHAKG
+251 ASHA
-263 DILAN
+263 A
-268 GTGDV
+268 GDV
-273 NVSLTEGS
+273 RAEGS
-281 TLSGKLVNVN
+281 AVVDVALTNGSVLSGGMTNVN
-291 RLALDNTSLYEM
+291 SLMLGNASLYEM
-303 TANSDIK
+303 TSSSDIR
-310 TLALEGGTIVFSKP
+310 TLSMAGGMVKFAP
-324 TNGEFHT
+324 AEAGEHHT
-331 LVLGTLAGNGH
+331 LTLGSLEGNGH
-342 FFMNI
+342 FMMNI
-347 ADSQSDLLD
+347 DTENGSSDLLD
-356 ITGNAS
+356 VTGHAEGSHTLHLAAS
-362 GNYLLHVATSGT
+362 GREAENT
-374 EIIRDDIL
+374 DPL

-417 ELVQAKGATSASTDA
+417 ALVQAKGATSASTDA

-440 QFMHQGELNALRSRL
+440 QFMHQGELKVLRSRL
-455 AVKDSDNAAG
+455 AVKDADNAAG

-572 RADWN
+572 RAGWN

-588 RQITVGETTSLT
+588 RQIAVGETTSLT

-668 QINDAYDLTNDFTGT
+668 QINDAYDFTNDFTGT

-707 GKSEQTESALAGN
+707 GKSEQTESALTGN

>member
-1 MKPLHSYSF
+1 MKPLYQYS
-10 LHKAILVAM
+10 LLRRAILVAM
-19 LGAVS
+19 LGVTGTS
-24 GVHATTNIIEDT
+24 SATT
-36 LIDGRS
+36 LIDKDTFIDANS
-42 PVNESYTVNKGAK
+42 PVNENYRIENGAT
-55 LEANGA
+55 LSVNGA
-61 TTGSVT
+61 TTGNITISDGHLAMNGGSVNLLYGEYGATADIADATLKAVSLAGDSRLSRT
-67 VYDGALIMD
+67 VIEGQLITWLMNFSATSISAQQFYAYETQSTVEKGYFEQTERMY
-76 AGAIANGMVYFH
+76 AGAVYL
-88 RNTTGIIKDSV
+88 TSSEGIFTDSV
-99 INNKLITRG
+99 IKGIKTAVYLEGNGSVDLIRSSIWATEGSAFDIARG
-108 GEVDISNTIV
+108 NQQILLQGSS
-118 NGIIEASSE
+118 ASSQTGE
-127 GGANGIVRAKNIQA
+127 
-141 HQFSALYGGQ
+141 L
-151 LVITEGF
+151 LVARTG
-158 FDNTKDNHEGY
+158 
-169 GNLLSGSHG
+169 
-178 TFISSAII
+178 
-186 GKDSGVAFDG
+186 
-196 KLNSTLTLINSSVW
+196 SSV
-210 STEGP
+210 
-215 TFKIYSGD
+215 D
-223 GSQNIRL
+223 L
-230 KDGSTA
+230 ALD
-236 GSDTGVLLLSSSSGK
+236 
-251 VSLSLEASHAKG
+251 ASHA
-263 DILAN
+263 A
-268 GTGDV
+268 GDV
-273 NVSLTEGS
+273 RAEGS
-281 TLSGKLVNVN
+281 AVVDVALTNGSVLSGGMTNVN
-291 RLALDNTSLYEM
+291 SLMLGNASLYEM
-303 TANSDIK
+303 TSSSDIR
-310 TLALEGGTIVFSKP
+310 TLSMAGGMVKFAP
-324 TNGEFHT
+324 AEAGEHHT
-331 LVLGTLAGNGH
+331 LTLGSLEGNGH
-342 FFMNI
+342 FMMNI
-347 ADSQSDLLD
+347 DTENGSSDLLD
-356 ITGNAS
+356 VTGHAEGSHTLHLAAS
-362 GNYLLHVATSGT
+362 GREAENT
-374 EIIRDDIL
+374 DPL

-440 QFMHQGELNALRSRL
+440 QFMHQGELKVLRSRL
-455 AVKDSDNAAG
+455 AVKDADNAAG

-588 RQITVGETTSLT
+588 RQIAVGETTSLT

-668 QINDAYDLTNDFTGT
+668 QINDAYDFTNDFTGT

>member
-1 MKPLHSYSF
+1 MKPLYQYS
-10 LHKAILVAM
+10 LLRRAILVAM
-19 LGAVS
+19 LGVTGTS
-24 GVHATTNIIEDT
+24 SATT
-36 LIDGRS
+36 LIDKDTFIDANS
-42 PVNESYTVNKGAK
+42 PVNENYRIENGAT
-55 LEANGA
+55 LSVNGA
-61 TTGSVT
+61 TTGNITISDGHLAMNGGSVNFLYGEYGATADIADATLKTAALQGDSRLSRT
-67 VYDGALIMD
+67 VIEGQLSIWFMNLSANSISAQQFYA
-76 AGAIANGMVYFH
+76 AGAQSTVEKGYFEQTERMYAGAVYL
-88 RNTTGIIKDSV
+88 TSSEGIFTDSV
-99 INNKLITRG
+99 IKGIKTAVYLEGNGSVDLIRSSIWATEGSAFDIARG
-108 GEVDISNTIV
+108 NQKILLQGSS
-118 NGIIEASSE
+118 ASSQTGE
-127 GGANGIVRAKNIQA
+127 
-141 HQFSALYGGQ
+141 L
-151 LVITEGF
+151 LVARTG
-158 FDNTKDNHEGY
+158 
-169 GNLLSGSHG
+169 
-178 TFISSAII
+178 
-186 GKDSGVAFDG
+186 
-196 KLNSTLTLINSSVW
+196 SSVNLAL
-210 STEGP
+210 
-215 TFKIYSGD
+215 D
-223 GSQNIRL
+223 
-230 KDGSTA
+230 
-236 GSDTGVLLLSSSSGK
+236 
-251 VSLSLEASHAKG
+251 ASHAAG
-263 DILAN
+263 DIRA
-268 GTGDV
+268 
-273 NVSLTEGS
+273 EGS
-281 TLSGKLVNVN
+281 AIVDVALTNGSVLSGDMTNVN
-291 RLALDNTSLYEM
+291 SLMLGNASLYEM
-303 TANSDIK
+303 TSSSDIR
-310 TLALEGGTIVFSKP
+310 TLSMAGGMMKFAP
-324 TNGEFHT
+324 AEAGEHHT
-331 LVLGTLAGNGH
+331 LTLGSLEGNGH
-342 FFMNI
+342 FMMNI
-347 ADSQSDLLD
+347 DTENGSSDLLD
-356 ITGNAS
+356 VTGHAEGSHTLHLAAS
-362 GNYLLHVATSGT
+362 GREAENT
-374 EIIRDDIL
+374 DPL

-440 QFMHQGELNALRSRL
+440 QFMHQGELKVLRSRL
-455 AVKDSDNAAG
+455 AVKDTDSAAG
-465 VWGTMLYNRSDIEGA
+465 VWGAMLYNRSDIEGA

-500 DTRAGELTTGAYLSQ
+500 GTRAGELTTGAYLSQ

-668 QINDAYDLTNDFTGT
+668 QINDAYDFTNDFTGT

>member
-1 MKPLHSYSF
+1 MKPLYQYS
-10 LHKAILVAM
+10 LLRRAILVAM
-19 LGAVS
+19 LGVTGTAS
-24 GVHATTNIIEDT
+24 ATT
-36 LIDGRS
+36 LIDKDTFIDANS
-42 PVNESYTVNKGAK
+42 PVNENYRIENGAT
-55 LEANGA
+55 LSVNGA
-61 TTGSVT
+61 TTGNITISDGHLAMNGGSVNVLYGEYGATADIADATLKTAALQGDSRLSRT
-67 VYDGALIMD
+67 VIEGQLSIWFMNLSANSISAQQFYA
-76 AGAIANGMVYFH
+76 AGAQSTVEKGYFEQTERMYAGAVYL
-88 RNTTGIIKDSV
+88 TSSEGIFTDSV
-99 INNKLITRG
+99 IKGIKTAVYLEGNGSVDLIR
-108 GEVDISNTIV
+108 
-118 NGIIEASSE
+118 SSIW
-127 GGANGIVRAKNIQA
+127 A
-141 HQFSALYGGQ
+141 
-151 LVITEGF
+151 
-158 FDNTKDNHEGY
+158 
-169 GNLLSGSHG
+169 
-178 TFISSAII
+178 
-186 GKDSGVAFDG
+186 
-196 KLNSTLTLINSSVW
+196 
-210 STEGP
+210 
-215 TFKIYSGD
+215 
-223 GSQNIRL
+223 
-230 KDGSTA
+230 
-236 GSDTGVLLLSSSSGK
+236 
-251 VSLSLEASHAKG
+251 
-263 DILAN
+263 
-268 GTGDV
+268 
-273 NVSLTEGS
+273 TEGS
-281 TLSGKLVNVN
+281 AFDIARGNQKILLQGSSASSQTGELLVARTGSSVN
-291 RLALDNTSLYEM
+291 LALDTSHAAGDIRAEGSAIVDVALTNGSVLSGGMTNVNSLMLGNASLYEM
-303 TANSDIK
+303 TSSSDIR
-310 TLALEGGTIVFSKP
+310 TLSMAGGMVKFAP
-324 TNGEFHT
+324 AEAGEHHT
-331 LVLGTLAGNGH
+331 LTLGSLEGNGH
-342 FFMNI
+342 FMMNI
-347 ADSQSDLLD
+347 DTENGSSDLLD
-356 ITGNAS
+356 VTGHAEGSHTLHLAAS
-362 GNYLLHVATSGT
+362 GREAENT
-374 EIIRDDIL
+374 DPL

-440 QFMHQGELNALRSRL
+440 QFMHQGELKVLRSRL
-455 AVKDSDNAAG
+455 AVKDTDSAAG
-465 VWGTMLYNRSDIEGA
+465 VWGAMLYNRSDIEGA

-488 QNGMM
+488 QNGMI

-500 DTRAGELTTGAYLSQ
+500 GTRAGELTTGAYLSQ

-668 QINDAYDLTNDFTGT
+668 QINDAYDFTNDFTGT

>member
-1 MKPLHSYSF
+1 MKPLYQYS
-10 LHKAILVAM
+10 LLRRAILVAM
-19 LGAVS
+19 LGVTGTS
-24 GVHATTNIIEDT
+24 SATT
-36 LIDGRS
+36 LIDKDTFIDANS
-42 PVNESYTVNKGAK
+42 PVNENYRIENGAT
-55 LEANGA
+55 LSVNGA
-61 TTGSVT
+61 TTGNITISDGYLAMNGGSVNVLYGEYGASADIADATLKTAALQGDSRLSRT
-67 VYDGALIMD
+67 VIEGQLSIWFMNLSANSISAQQFYA
-76 AGAIANGMVYFH
+76 AGAQSTVEKGYFEQTERMYAGAVYL
-88 RNTTGIIKDSV
+88 TSSEGIFTDSV
-99 INNKLITRG
+99 IKGIKTAVYLEGKGSVDLIR
-108 GEVDISNTIV
+108 
-118 NGIIEASSE
+118 SSIW
-127 GGANGIVRAKNIQA
+127 A
-141 HQFSALYGGQ
+141 
-151 LVITEGF
+151 
-158 FDNTKDNHEGY
+158 
-169 GNLLSGSHG
+169 
-178 TFISSAII
+178 
-186 GKDSGVAFDG
+186 
-196 KLNSTLTLINSSVW
+196 
-210 STEGP
+210 
-215 TFKIYSGD
+215 
-223 GSQNIRL
+223 
-230 KDGSTA
+230 
-236 GSDTGVLLLSSSSGK
+236 
-251 VSLSLEASHAKG
+251 
-263 DILAN
+263 
-268 GTGDV
+268 
-273 NVSLTEGS
+273 TEGS
-281 TLSGKLVNVN
+281 AFDIARGNQKILLQGSSASSQTGELLVARTGSSVN
-291 RLALDNTSLYEM
+291 LALDTSHAAGDIRAEGSAIVDVALTNGSVLSGGMTNVNSLMLGNASLYEM
-303 TANSDIK
+303 TSSSDIR
-310 TLALEGGTIVFSKP
+310 TLSMAGGMVKFAP
-324 TNGEFHT
+324 AEAGEHHT
-331 LVLGTLAGNGH
+331 LTLGSLEGNGH
-342 FFMNI
+342 FMMNI
-347 ADSQSDLLD
+347 DTENGSSDLLD
-356 ITGNAS
+356 VTGHAEGSHTLYLAAS
-362 GNYLLHVATSGT
+362 GREAENT
-374 EIIRDDIL
+374 DPL

-405 WQQELVRNGNQW
+405 WQHELVRNGNQW

-440 QFMHQGELNALRSRL
+440 QFMHQGELKVLRSRL
-455 AVKDSDNAAG
+455 AVKDTDSAAG
-465 VWGTMLYNRSDIEGA
+465 VWGAMLYNRSDIEGA

-488 QNGMM
+488 QNGMI

-500 DTRAGELTTGAYLSQ
+500 GTRAGELTTGAYLSQ

-668 QINDAYDLTNDFTGT
+668 QINDAYDFTNDFTGT